1 MLKKRK
7 FLSILLVLSLL
18 CSLCAPGALA
28 VEPTEKQ
35 IKIVIDL
42 RTYTGAVSGQF
53 KIAGNTYEI
62 KAGELNEYI
71 VNEKFQTE
79 GGGGYTSIGTSTVT
93 LDDFSPSGYK
103 GWTVSGTASNGEL
116 NQYLHEHEDTGKY
129 VLSYSNKEE
138 KTFITIQGNKLSFKM
153 TSMSRILNSD
163 YGLGGGSTIILA
175 PAPAESTYS
184 ATVSVAQ
191 EGRGTAE
198 ALKGTVAD
206 QYVLAAMGAEGYA
219 FDYWLAEGSSDRI
232 YDNPYT
238 VNLTKNTN
246 FTAYFRER
254 RVPTVENAGHGTA
267 SFSYVNSSNGADQY
281 TLTATPDELYMFDYW
296 SWEGVPTGAE
306 NSAPEEQV
314 LPDEDMPEDGGEAEQ
329 PAESPEPAPSEPETT
344 APPEEDA
351 GEAEPPAESTEPAP
365 DGAEDATG
373 AEAAVP
379 SPAALLRLNAEETP
393 DVEETPNVEETPD
406 VEETPN
412 VEETPAPVENDG
424 LQTINLEELA
434 ESWDATAN
442 PMTVVLAE
450 GMENVTFT
458 AHFKLA
464 EITLGEG
471 AYLRGNS
478 GSRVPTPEDFY
489 SGVGDTLPA
498 GSRGRFHI
506 PLSVPSKIPDGQ
518 LTVTLYGGS
527 LAEGTPLSSN
537 VITKDWETGRT
548 YDVEIP
554 IDPLP
559 YTDKL
564 TVTASIR
571 TTEGSTAT
579 VEKTYEILTEAN
591 EENSAFTYVTSP
603 NVPAGTGG
611 STTEAGPDIRGVS
624 GWTDPETG
632 EAELYFYGKD
642 GVYTWADSGD
652 RDLMSISDGLPAAEG
667 DAAGV
672 LAVGPDGQGGL
683 LVAVS
688 EVGKKIDKV
697 TTPGYPS
704 DAEGVELRG
713 AHFLYRYDGTSWS
726 QVDASCF
733 SDYQKI
739 YNQEA
744 YNLNQPRDPGDAVV
758 ILSDGT
764 VWQNKYHWNGT
775 KWEKNEHEF
784 NSLYRVSDTEI
795 YAGAADGLY
804 QYNGTTWSKVET
816 ADISG
821 SLEVASGNANG
832 ELLLMAGKN
841 NYDPYLWKGSSATEL
856 SLDGLYFNNKNT
868 FHNYLFFGL
877 DQDGIP
883 YALVNGSGEGRKYYA
898 GNGYDGS
905 YVYKWNGEKWVYQ
918 VMADFN
924 DPNEDPNDLSKKIRP
939 DGVTAVSGV
948 IDGVSAMYGE
958 DGAGAIYLSVDDATI
973 TFDAQGGTFKDD
985 SLKTMTAPI
994 LSEVD
999 SSKVPSVAKSGNAFG
1014 GWYYDAACTEGKK
1027 WDANT
1032 ARMPGKDI
1040 TLYAKWTE
1048 RTGPVAPDDP
1058 EMQYHRESA
1067 LDNLEKAFNKYKESD
1082 YSEANWKK
1090 LASTYEQGI
1099 ADINAALPA
1108 EDFIENNIIAAL
1120 NKALAAMQAIPA
1132 DHAGQIEVAV
1142 SMDANTLSLGY
1153 LIKPTL
1159 VTVDDRTPAS
1169 VVITDLL
1176 SENGYDWENTG
1187 SITNSF
1193 YLAGVKPVDQTKA
1206 KIPQYILDHAGS
1218 VNMGD
1223 SSDKTLSEFDYH
1235 NMSGWMYSVDND
1247 FPGVGAS
1254 SWQMSDGEV
1263 MRWQFTV
1270 WGYGADLNADN
1281 SAWGSSSIVDV
1292 GDKGSLTWA
1301 VAELRSEY
1309 DDEVLEANEVYM
1321 DAMEVLTDPEAS
1333 QSKINS
1339 AKTALAKEDFDKQ
1352 PEKPDVPTVD
1362 VKPEANVDKDGNAK
1376 VELTE
1381 KEIET
1386 MIENAVEGEAEIIA
1400 ISPEMD
1406 SEATSLEVTFPKGA
1420 VDAILEETKAS
1431 VSIQSDLGRVL
1442 LSRDV
1447 LTSISKTTEGGA
1459 VTVTVAAGKAENAGG
1474 LLKGQKDVTEEALK
1488 DCSVT
1493 EVTIRSGKEKV
1504 TAFGGKSIT
1513 LYLPVEN
1520 KAFEVGKSYVVYQI
1534 SDDGSVEQLVGKCVK
1549 TGGKRFLEVTTTHL
1563 STFVVLPVEVVDM
1576 PFTDVKEEDW
1586 FYGAVVYAYQ
1596 NSILTGTGETTFSP
1610 NGPMTRSMLVT
1621 ALWRLEGEPE
1631 ASGASGF
1638 PDVKPDAWYA
1648 EAVDWAS
1655 QTGLVSGTGA
1665 GFDPE
1670 GSVTR
1675 EQIASILYRY
1685 AKLKGWDVSKTA
1697 SLQDFADGADTSAWA
1712 TRAMEWAYA
1721 EKLITGKDGNRLDPQ
1736 GQATR
1741 AEVAAILMRLLESK
1755 AEKA

>member
-1 MLKKRK
+1 MKRK
-7 FLSILLVLSLL
+7 ILSLL
-18 CSLCAPGALA
+18 LAVSLLLSLCSPAAMA
-28 VEPTEKQ
+28 ASSVT
-35 IKIVIDL
+35 IVIDL
-42 RTYTGAVSGQF
+42 TNYAGEVSGKLIGKPIEAQ
-53 KIAGNTYEI
+53 KRNEIVISGAGY
-62 KAGELNEYI
+62 
-71 VNEKFQTE
+71 VNETTISLGE
-79 GGGGYTSIGTSTVT
+79 GITCSWQVEGLEQDYLIYDESGHLSAIKLYPSKETKVITVADSKLEVTRTSRLT
-93 LDDFSPSGYK
+93 LK
-103 GWTVSGTASNGEL
+103 GSNGW
-116 NQYLHEHEDTGKY
+116 NGATV
-129 VLSYSNKEE
+129 VLTPVFE
-138 KTFITIQGNKLSFKM
+138 KG
-153 TSMSRILNSD
+153 
-163 YGLGGGSTIILA
+163 
-175 PAPAESTYS
+175 EYS
-184 ATVSVAQ
+184 ATVNVEDA
-191 EGRGTAE
+191 GRGTAE
-198 ALKGTVAD
+198 AFSIGGETYRLS
-206 QYVLAAMGAEGYA
+206 AMGAEDYA
-219 FDYWLAEGSSDRI
+219 FDHWLAGESSDPI
-232 YDNPYT
+232 YENPYT
-238 VNLTKNTN
+238 VTLTADTT
-246 FTAYFRER
+246 FTAYFRKR
-254 RVPTVENAGHGTA
+254 RVPIVNAETDGTA
-267 SFSYVNSSNGADQY
+267 AFTYENSSGGADQY
-281 TLTATPDELYMFDYW
+281 TLTATPDELYVFDYW

-306 NSAPEEQV
+306 NSAPEEQA
-314 LPDEDMPEDGGEAEQ
+314 LPDEDMPEDGGEAEP

-344 APPEEDA
+344 APPEEAADGTETPPDETGA
-351 GEAEPPAESTEPAP
+351 PTEEPAPAEPAP

-373 AEAAVP
+373 AEAAAP
-379 SPAALLRLNAEETP
+379 SPVALLRLNAEETP
-393 DVEETPNVEETPD
+393 DVEETPG
-406 VEETPN
+406 
-412 VEETPAPVENDG
+412 VEETPAPVENNG
-424 LQTINLEELA
+424 LQTINLEELTQ
-434 ESWDATAN
+434 EWDKTAN
-442 PMTVVLAE
+442 PMTVALAE

-464 EITLGEG
+464 EVTLGEG
-471 AYLRGNS
+471 AYLEGS
-478 GSRVPTPEDFY
+478 GSWESIVSPSFAEEE
-489 SGVGDTLPA
+489 GDTLPA
-498 GSRGRFHI
+498 GSRARLYL
-506 PLSVPSKIPDGQ
+506 PLSVSAAIPDGQ
-518 LTVTLYGGS
+518 LTVTIYEGGS
-527 LAEGTPLSSN
+527 AEGTPLSSN
-537 VITKDWETGRT
+537 VKTQDWEAGKT
-548 YDVEIP
+548 YRIWLP

-564 TVTASIR
+564 TVTALIR
-571 TTEGSTAT
+571 TTVGNTET
-579 VEKTYEILTEAN
+579 VEKTYDISTEAN
-591 EENSAFTYVTSP
+591 EKNSAFTYVTSP

-652 RDLMSISDGLPAAEG
+652 RDLMSISDGLPTITG

-683 LVAVS
+683 LAAVS
-688 EVGKKIDKV
+688 EVGKEIDKV

-704 DAEGVELRG
+704 DAEGVSLRG

-758 ILSDGT
+758 ILSGGT

-804 QYNGTTWSKVET
+804 QYNGTAWNKVET
-816 ADISG
+816 ANISG
-821 SLEVASGNANG
+821 SLEVASGNADG
-832 ELLLMAGKN
+832 KLLLMAGKN
-841 NYDPYLWKGSSATEL
+841 NYDPYLWDGSSATKL
-856 SLDGLYFNNKNT
+856 SLDGLYFNSKNT

-883 YALVNGSGEGRKYYA
+883 YALVNGSGEGRNYIA
-898 GNGYDGS
+898 VNGYDGS
-905 YVYKWNGEKWVYQ
+905 YVYKWDGKKWVYQ

-939 DGVTAVSGV
+939 DGVTALSGV

-1032 ARMPGKDI
+1032 ARMPGKGI
-1040 TLYAKWTE
+1040 MLYAKWTE

-1067 LDNLEKAFNKYKESD
+1067 LDNLEKAFNKYKKSD

-1090 LASTYEQGI
+1090 LVAAYEQGI

-1132 DHAGQIEVAV
+1132 DHAGRIKVAV

-1193 YLAGVKPVDQTKA
+1193 YLAGVKPVNQTKA

-1254 SWQMSDGEV
+1254 NWQMSDGEV

-1281 SAWGSSSIVDV
+1281 TAWGSSSIVNV

-1362 VKPEANVDKDGNAK
+1362 VKPGANVDKDGNAK

-1459 VTVTVAAGKAENAGG
+1459 VTVTVAVGKAENAGG

-1563 STFVVLPVEVVDM
+1563 STFVALPVEVVDM

-1610 NGPMTRSMLVT
+1610 NGTMTRSMLVT

>member
-1 MLKKRK
+1 MKKK
-7 FLSILLVLSLL
+7 ILSLL
-18 CSLCAPGALA
+18 LAVSLLLSLCSPAAMA
-28 VEPTEKQ
+28 VSSVT
-35 IKIVIDL
+35 IVIDL
-42 RTYTGAVSGQF
+42 TNYAGEVSGKLIGKPIEAQ
-53 KIAGNTYEI
+53 KRNEIVISGTGYVLATTISLGEDITCSWNVKGLDSGYLTYDENSHLSAI
-62 KAGELNEYI
+62 KL
-71 VNEKFQTE
+71 
-79 GGGGYTSIGTSTVT
+79 
-93 LDDFSPSGYK
+93 SPSGTQNVITVVDSKLEVTRTSRVTLMGSRGWNGATVVLTPVFKK
-103 GWTVSGTASNGEL
+103 GE
-116 NQYLHEHEDTGKY
+116 
-129 VLSYSNKEE
+129 
-138 KTFITIQGNKLSFKM
+138 
-153 TSMSRILNSD
+153 
-163 YGLGGGSTIILA
+163 
-175 PAPAESTYS
+175 YS
-184 ATVSVAQ
+184 ATVNVKDA
-191 EGRGTAE
+191 GKGTAGAFSIGGE
-198 ALKGTVAD
+198 T
-206 QYVLAAMGAEGYA
+206 YRLAAMGADGYA
-219 FDYWLAEGSSDRI
+219 FDYWLAGESSSPI
-232 YDNPYT
+232 YENPYT
-238 VNLTKNTN
+238 VTLTENTN

-254 RVPTVENAGHGTA
+254 RVPTVNAETNGTA
-267 SFSYVNSSNGADQY
+267 AFTYENSSGGADQY
-281 TLTATPDELYMFDYW
+281 TLTATPDELYVFDYW

-306 NSAPEEQV
+306 NSAPEEQA
-314 LPDEDMPEDGGEAEQ
+314 LPDEDMPEDGGEA
-329 PAESPEPAPSEPETT
+329 EPAPSEPETT
-344 APPEEDA
+344 APPEEAADGTETPPDETGA
-351 GEAEPPAESTEPAP
+351 PTEEPAPAEPAP

-373 AEAAVP
+373 AEAAAP
-379 SPAALLRLNAEETP
+379 SPVALLRLNAEETP
-393 DVEETPNVEETPD
+393 
-406 VEETPN
+406 
-412 VEETPAPVENDG
+412 APVENNG
-424 LQTINLEELA
+424 LQTINLEELTQ
-434 ESWDATAN
+434 EWDKTAN
-442 PMTVVLAE
+442 PMTVALAE

-464 EITLGEG
+464 EVTLGEG
-471 AYLRGNS
+471 AYLEGS
-478 GSRVPTPEDFY
+478 GSSESIVSPSFAEEE
-489 SGVGDTLPA
+489 GDTLPA
-498 GSRGRFHI
+498 GSRARLYL
-506 PLSVPSKIPDGQ
+506 PLSVSAAIPDGQ
-518 LTVTLYGGS
+518 LTVTIYEGGS
-527 LAEGTPLSSN
+527 AEGTLLSSN
-537 VITKDWETGRT
+537 VKTRDWEAGKT
-548 YDVEIP
+548 YRIWLP

-564 TVTASIR
+564 TVTALIR
-571 TTEGSTAT
+571 TTVGNTET
-579 VEKTYEILTEAN
+579 VEKTYDISTEAN
-591 EENSAFTYVTSP
+591 EKNSAFTYVTSP

-652 RDLMSISDGLPAAEG
+652 RDLMSISDGLPTITG

-683 LVAVS
+683 LAAVS

-704 DAEGVELRG
+704 DAEGVILRG

-744 YNLNQPRDPGDAVV
+744 YDLNQPRDPGDAVV
-758 ILSDGT
+758 ILSGGT

-804 QYNGTTWSKVET
+804 QYNGTTWNKVET
-816 ADISG
+816 ANISG
-821 SLEVASGNANG
+821 SLEVASGNADG
-832 ELLLMAGKN
+832 KLLLMAGKN
-841 NYDPYLWKGSSATEL
+841 NYDPYLWDGSSATKL
-856 SLDGLYFNNKNT
+856 SLEGLHLNNANSAQSR
-868 FHNYLFFGL
+868 FFGL

-883 YALVNGSGEGRKYYA
+883 YALVNGSGEGRNYLA

-939 DGVTAVSGV
+939 DGVTALSGV

-1082 YSEANWKK
+1082 YSEENWKK
-1090 LASTYEQGI
+1090 LVAAYEQGI

-1132 DHAGQIEVAV
+1132 DHAGRIEVAV

-1176 SENGYDWENTG
+1176 RENGYDWENTG

-1193 YLAGVKPVDQTKA
+1193 YLAGVKPVNQTKA

-1281 SAWGSSSIVDV
+1281 SAWGSSSIVNV

-1400 ISPEMD
+1400 ISPKMD

-1447 LTSISKTTEGGA
+1447 LTSISETTEGGA

-1549 TGGKRFLEVTTTHL
+1549 TGGKRFLELTTTHL
-1563 STFVVLPVEVVDM
+1563 STFVALPVEVVDM

-1596 NSILTGTGETTFSP
+1596 NGILTGTGETTFSP

-1655 QTGLVSGTGA
+1655 QTGIVSGTGA

>member
-1 MLKKRK
+1 MKKK
-7 FLSILLVLSLL
+7 ILSLL
-18 CSLCAPGALA
+18 LAVSLLLSLCSPAAMA
-28 VEPTEKQ
+28 ASSVT
-35 IKIVIDL
+35 IVIDL
-42 RTYTGAVSGQF
+42 TNYAGEVSGKLIGKPIEAQ
-53 KIAGNTYEI
+53 KRNEIVISGTGYVLATTISLGEDITCSWNVEGLDSGYLTYDKNSHLSAI
-62 KAGELNEYI
+62 KL
-71 VNEKFQTE
+71 
-79 GGGGYTSIGTSTVT
+79 
-93 LDDFSPSGYK
+93 SPSGTKNVITVVDSKLEVTRTSRSTLMGSRGWNGATVVLTPVFEK
-103 GWTVSGTASNGEL
+103 GE
-116 NQYLHEHEDTGKY
+116 
-129 VLSYSNKEE
+129 
-138 KTFITIQGNKLSFKM
+138 
-153 TSMSRILNSD
+153 
-163 YGLGGGSTIILA
+163 
-175 PAPAESTYS
+175 YS
-184 ATVSVAQ
+184 ATVNVKDA
-191 EGRGTAE
+191 GKGTAGAFSIGGE
-198 ALKGTVAD
+198 T
-206 QYVLAAMGAEGYA
+206 YRLAAMGADGYA
-219 FDYWLAEGSSDRI
+219 FDHWLAGESSDPI
-232 YDNPYT
+232 YENPYT
-238 VNLTKNTN
+238 VTLTADTT
-246 FTAYFRER
+246 FTAYFRKR
-254 RVPTVENAGHGTA
+254 RVPTVNAETNGTA
-267 SFSYVNSSNGADQY
+267 AFTYENSSGGADQY
-281 TLTATPDELYMFDYW
+281 TLTATPDELYVFDYW

-306 NSAPEEQV
+306 NSAPEEQA
-314 LPDEDMPEDGGEAEQ
+314 LPDEDMPEDGGEA
-329 PAESPEPAPSEPETT
+329 EPAPSEPETT
-344 APPEEDA
+344 APPEEAADGTETPPDETGA
-351 GEAEPPAESTEPAP
+351 PTEEPAPAEPAP

-373 AEAAVP
+373 AEAAAP
-379 SPAALLRLNAEETP
+379 SPVALLRLNAEETP
-393 DVEETPNVEETPD
+393 DVEETPG
-406 VEETPN
+406 
-412 VEETPAPVENDG
+412 VEETPAPVENNG
-424 LQTINLEELA
+424 LQTINLEELTQ
-434 ESWDATAN
+434 EWDKTAN
-442 PMTVVLAE
+442 PMTVALAE

-458 AHFKLA
+458 AHLKLA
-464 EITLGEG
+464 EVTLGEG
-471 AYLRGNS
+471 AYLEGS
-478 GSRVPTPEDFY
+478 GSWESIVSPSFAEEE
-489 SGVGDTLPA
+489 GDALPA
-498 GSRGRFHI
+498 GSRARLYL
-506 PLSVPSKIPDGQ
+506 PLSVSAAIPDGQ
-518 LTVTLYGGS
+518 LTVTIYEGGS
-527 LAEGTPLSSN
+527 AEGTLLSSN
-537 VITKDWETGRT
+537 VKTQDWEAGKT
-548 YDVEIP
+548 YCIWLP

-559 YTDKL
+559 YTDRL

-571 TTEGSTAT
+571 TTVGNTET
-579 VEKTYEILTEAN
+579 VEKTYDISTEAN
-591 EENSAFTYVTSP
+591 EKNSAFTYVTSP

-652 RDLMSISDGLPAAEG
+652 RDLMSISDGLPTITG

-683 LVAVS
+683 LAAVS
-688 EVGKKIDKV
+688 EVGKEIDKV

-704 DAEGVELRG
+704 DAEGVILRG

-758 ILSDGT
+758 ILSGGT

-804 QYNGTTWSKVET
+804 QYNGTTWNKVET
-816 ADISG
+816 ANISG
-821 SLEVASGNANG
+821 SLEVASGNADG
-832 ELLLMAGKN
+832 KLLLMAGKN
-841 NYDPYLWKGSSATEL
+841 NYDPYLWDGSSATKL
-856 SLDGLYFNNKNT
+856 SLEGLHLNNANSAQSR
-868 FHNYLFFGL
+868 FFGL

-883 YALVNGSGEGRKYYA
+883 YALVNGSGEGRNYLA
-898 GNGYDGS
+898 VNGYNGS
-905 YVYKWNGEKWVYQ
+905 YVYKWDGKKWVYQ

-939 DGVTAVSGV
+939 DGVTALSGV

-1090 LASTYEQGI
+1090 LVAAYEQGI

-1132 DHAGQIEVAV
+1132 DHAGRIKVAV

-1176 SENGYDWENTG
+1176 RENGYDWENTG

-1193 YLAGVKPVDQTKA
+1193 YLAGVKPVNQTKA

-1281 SAWGSSSIVDV
+1281 SAWGSSSIVNV

-1362 VKPEANVDKDGNAK
+1362 VKPGANVDKDGNAK

-1386 MIENAVEGEAEIIA
+1386 MIKNAVEGEAEIIA

-1447 LTSISKTTEGGA
+1447 LTSISETTEGGA

-1549 TGGKRFLEVTTTHL
+1549 TGGKRFLELTTTHL
-1563 STFVVLPVEVVDM
+1563 STFVALPVEVVDM

-1596 NSILTGTGETTFSP
+1596 NGILTGTGETTFSP

>member
-1 MLKKRK
+1 MKKK
-7 FLSILLVLSLL
+7 ILSLL
-18 CSLCAPGALA
+18 LAVSLLLSLCSPAAMA
-28 VEPTEKQ
+28 VSSVT
-35 IKIVIDL
+35 IVIDL
-42 RTYTGAVSGQF
+42 TNYAGEVSGKLIGKPIEAQ
-53 KIAGNTYEI
+53 KRNEIVISGTGYVLATTISLGEDITCSWNVEGLDSGYLTYDENSHLSAI
-62 KAGELNEYI
+62 KL
-71 VNEKFQTE
+71 
-79 GGGGYTSIGTSTVT
+79 
-93 LDDFSPSGYK
+93 SPSGTKNVITVVDSKLEVTRTSRSTLMGSRGWNGATVVLTPVFEK
-103 GWTVSGTASNGEL
+103 GE
-116 NQYLHEHEDTGKY
+116 
-129 VLSYSNKEE
+129 
-138 KTFITIQGNKLSFKM
+138 
-153 TSMSRILNSD
+153 
-163 YGLGGGSTIILA
+163 
-175 PAPAESTYS
+175 YS
-184 ATVSVAQ
+184 ATVNVKDA
-191 EGRGTAE
+191 GKGTAGAFSIGGE
-198 ALKGTVAD
+198 T
-206 QYVLAAMGAEGYA
+206 YRLAAMGADGYA
-219 FDYWLAEGSSDRI
+219 FDYWLAGESSSPI
-232 YDNPYT
+232 YENPYT
-238 VNLTKNTN
+238 VTLTENTN

-254 RVPTVENAGHGTA
+254 RVPTVNAETNGTA
-267 SFSYVNSSNGADQY
+267 AFTYENSSGGADQY
-281 TLTATPDELYMFDYW
+281 TLTATPDELYVFDYW

-306 NSAPEEQV
+306 NSAPEEQA
-314 LPDEDMPEDGGEAEQ
+314 LPDEDMPEDGGEA
-329 PAESPEPAPSEPETT
+329 EPAPSEPETT
-344 APPEEDA
+344 APPEEAADGTETPPDETGA
-351 GEAEPPAESTEPAP
+351 PTEEPAPAEPAP

-373 AEAAVP
+373 AEAAAP
-379 SPAALLRLNAEETP
+379 SPVALLRLNAEETP
-393 DVEETPNVEETPD
+393 
-406 VEETPN
+406 
-412 VEETPAPVENDG
+412 APVENNG
-424 LQTINLEELA
+424 LQTINLEELTQ
-434 ESWDATAN
+434 EWDKTAN
-442 PMTVVLAE
+442 PMTVALAE

-464 EITLGEG
+464 EVTLGEG
-471 AYLRGNS
+471 AYLEGS
-478 GSRVPTPEDFY
+478 GSSESIVSPSFAEEE
-489 SGVGDTLPA
+489 GDTLPA
-498 GSRGRFHI
+498 GSRARLYL
-506 PLSVPSKIPDGQ
+506 PLSVSAAIPDGQ
-518 LTVTLYGGS
+518 LTVTIYEGGS
-527 LAEGTPLSSN
+527 AEGTLLSSN
-537 VITKDWETGRT
+537 VKTRDWEAGKT
-548 YDVEIP
+548 YRIWLP

-564 TVTASIR
+564 TVTALIR
-571 TTEGSTAT
+571 TTVGNTET
-579 VEKTYEILTEAN
+579 VEKTYDISTEAN
-591 EENSAFTYVTSP
+591 EKNSAFTYVTSP

-652 RDLMSISDGLPAAEG
+652 RDLMSISDGLPTITG

-683 LVAVS
+683 LAAVS
-688 EVGKKIDKV
+688 EVGKEIDKV

-704 DAEGVELRG
+704 DAEGVILRG

-758 ILSDGT
+758 ILSGGT

-775 KWEKNEHEF
+775 KWERNEHEF

-804 QYNGTTWSKVET
+804 QYNGTTWNKVET
-816 ADISG
+816 ANISG
-821 SLEVASGNANG
+821 SLEVASGNAG
-832 ELLLMAGKN
+832 GDLLLMAGKN
-841 NYDPYLWKGSSATEL
+841 NYDPYLWDGSSATKL
-856 SLDGLYFNNKNT
+856 SLEGLHLNNANSGRSR
-868 FHNYLFFGL
+868 FFGL
-877 DQDGIP
+877 DQDGTP
-883 YALVNGSGEGRKYYA
+883 YALVNGSGEGRNYLA
-898 GNGYDGS
+898 VNGYNGS
-905 YVYKWNGEKWVYQ
+905 YVYKWDGKKWVYQ

-924 DPNEDPNDLSKKIRP
+924 DPNEDPNDLSTKIRP
-939 DGVTAVSGV
+939 DGVTAMSGV

-958 DGAGAIYLSVDDATI
+958 DGAGAIYISVDDATI

-1090 LASTYEQGI
+1090 LVSTYEQGI

-1176 SENGYDWENTG
+1176 RENGYDWENTG

-1193 YLAGVKPVDQTKA
+1193 YLAGVKPVNQTKA

-1254 SWQMSDGEV
+1254 NWQMSDGEV

-1281 SAWGSSSIVDV
+1281 TAWGSSSIVNV

-1362 VKPEANVDKDGNAK
+1362 VKPGANVDKDGNAK

-1386 MIENAVEGEAEIIA
+1386 MIKNAVEGEAEIIA

-1549 TGGKRFLEVTTTHL
+1549 TGGKRFLEVATTHL
-1563 STFVVLPVEVVDM
+1563 STFVALPVEVVDM

-1610 NGPMTRSMLVT
+1610 NGTMTRSMLVT

-1712 TRAMEWAYA
+1712 TRAMGWAYA

-1741 AEVAAILMRLLESK
+1741 AEVATILMRLLESK

>member
-1 MLKKRK
+1 M
-7 FLSILLVLSLL
+7 
-18 CSLCAPGALA
+18 
-28 VEPTEKQ
+28 
-35 IKIVIDL
+35 
-42 RTYTGAVSGQF
+42 
-53 KIAGNTYEI
+53 
-62 KAGELNEYI
+62 
-71 VNEKFQTE
+71 
-79 GGGGYTSIGTSTVT
+79 
-93 LDDFSPSGYK
+93 
-103 GWTVSGTASNGEL
+103 
-116 NQYLHEHEDTGKY
+116 
-129 VLSYSNKEE
+129 
-138 KTFITIQGNKLSFKM
+138 
-153 TSMSRILNSD
+153 
-163 YGLGGGSTIILA
+163 
-175 PAPAESTYS
+175 
-184 ATVSVAQ
+184 
-191 EGRGTAE
+191 
-198 ALKGTVAD
+198 
-206 QYVLAAMGAEGYA
+206 
-219 FDYWLAEGSSDRI
+219 
-232 YDNPYT
+232 
-238 VNLTKNTN
+238 
-246 FTAYFRER
+246 
-254 RVPTVENAGHGTA
+254 
-267 SFSYVNSSNGADQY
+267 
-281 TLTATPDELYMFDYW
+281 
-296 SWEGVPTGAE
+296 
-306 NSAPEEQV
+306 
-314 LPDEDMPEDGGEAEQ
+314 
-329 PAESPEPAPSEPETT
+329 
-344 APPEEDA
+344 
-351 GEAEPPAESTEPAP
+351 
-365 DGAEDATG
+365 
-373 AEAAVP
+373 
-379 SPAALLRLNAEETP
+379 
-393 DVEETPNVEETPD
+393 EETPNVEETPD
-406 VEETPN
+406 VEETP
-412 VEETPAPVENDG
+412 APVENND
-424 LQTINLEELA
+424 LQAINLEELTRD
-434 ESWDATAN
+434 WDETAN
-442 PMTVVLAE
+442 PMTVALAE
-450 GMENVTFT
+450 GMESVTFT

-464 EITLGEG
+464 EVTLGEG
-471 AYLRGNS
+471 AYLKGS
-478 GSRVPTPEDFY
+478 GS
-489 SGVGDTLPA
+489 SGITVNPSFAEKEGDTLPA
-498 GSRGRFHI
+498 GSRAQLYL

-527 LAEGTPLSSN
+527 LAEGAPLSSN
-537 VITKDWETGRT
+537 VITQDWEAGKT
-548 YDVEIP
+548 YCIRLP

-564 TVTASIR
+564 TVTASVR
-571 TTEGSTAT
+571 TNAGTTET
-579 VEKTYEILTEAN
+579 VEKTYEISTEAN
-591 EENSAFTYVTSP
+591 EANSAFTYVTSP
-603 NVPAGTGG
+603 NVPAGTEG

-683 LVAVS
+683 LAAVS
-688 EVGKKIDKV
+688 EVGKEIDKV
-697 TTPGYPS
+697 TSPGYVSAP
-704 DAEGVELRG
+704 EGTQVRG
-713 AHFLYRYDGTSWS
+713 GHFLYRYNGTSWS
-726 QVDASCF
+726 QVEDSCF
-733 SDYQKI
+733 SDYQKNSSGPDYSI
-739 YNQEA
+739 PRLYNEA
-744 YNLNQPRDPGDAVV
+744 LV

-764 VWQNKYHWNGT
+764 VWQYRGHWDGMQWIENDV
-775 KWEKNEHEF
+775 EF
-784 NSLYRVSDTEI
+784 NSFYRVSDTEI
-795 YAGAADGLY
+795 YAGSDEGLY
-804 QYNGTTWSKVET
+804 QYNGTAWSKVET
-816 ADISG
+816 AGISG
-821 SLEVASGNANG
+821 SLEVASGNAG
-832 ELLLMAGKN
+832 GDLLLMAGKN
-841 NYDPYLWKGSSATEL
+841 NYDPYLWDGSSATKL
-856 SLDGLYFNNKNT
+856 SLEGLHLNNANSGRSR
-868 FHNYLFFGL
+868 FFGL
-877 DQDGIP
+877 DQDGTP
-883 YALVNGSGEGRKYYA
+883 YALVNGSGEGRNYLA
-898 GNGYDGS
+898 VNGYNGS
-905 YVYKWNGEKWVYQ
+905 YVYKWDGKKWVYQ

-924 DPNEDPNDLSKKIRP
+924 DPNEDPNDLSTKIRP
-939 DGVTAVSGV
+939 DGVTAMSGV

-1090 LASTYEQGI
+1090 LVVAYEQGI

-1549 TGGKRFLEVTTTHL
+1549 TGGKRFLELTTTHL
-1563 STFVVLPVEVVDM
+1563 STFVALPVEVVDM

-1596 NSILTGTGETTFSP
+1596 NGILTGTGETTFSP

>member
-379 SPAALLRLNAEETP
+379 SPAALLRLNA
-393 DVEETPNVEETPD
+393 EETPD

-883 YALVNGSGEGRKYYA
+883 YALVNGSGEGRNYLA

-939 DGVTAVSGV
+939 DGVTALSGV

-1090 LASTYEQGI
+1090 LVAAYEQGI

-1132 DHAGQIEVAV
+1132 DHAGRIEVAV

-1176 SENGYDWENTG
+1176 RENGYDWENTG

-1193 YLAGVKPVDQTKA
+1193 YLAGVKPVNQTKA

-1281 SAWGSSSIVDV
+1281 SAWGSSSIVNV

-1400 ISPEMD
+1400 ISPKMD

-1447 LTSISKTTEGGA
+1447 LTSISETTEGGA

-1549 TGGKRFLEVTTTHL
+1549 TGGKRFLELTTTHL
-1563 STFVVLPVEVVDM
+1563 STFVALPVEVVDM

-1596 NSILTGTGETTFSP
+1596 NGILTGTGETTFSP

>member
-1 MLKKRK
+1 MKKK
-7 FLSILLVLSLL
+7 ILSLL
-18 CSLCAPGALA
+18 LAVSLLLSLCSPAAMA
-28 VEPTEKQ
+28 VSSVT
-35 IKIVIDL
+35 IVIDL
-42 RTYTGAVSGQF
+42 TNYAGEVSGKLIGKPIEAQ
-53 KIAGNTYEI
+53 KRNEIVISGTGYVLATTISLGEDITCSWNVEGLDSGYLTYDKNSHLSAI
-62 KAGELNEYI
+62 KL
-71 VNEKFQTE
+71 
-79 GGGGYTSIGTSTVT
+79 
-93 LDDFSPSGYK
+93 SPSGTKNVITVVDSKLEVTRTSRSTLMGSRGWNGATVVLTPVFEK
-103 GWTVSGTASNGEL
+103 GE
-116 NQYLHEHEDTGKY
+116 
-129 VLSYSNKEE
+129 
-138 KTFITIQGNKLSFKM
+138 
-153 TSMSRILNSD
+153 
-163 YGLGGGSTIILA
+163 
-175 PAPAESTYS
+175 YS
-184 ATVSVAQ
+184 ATVNVKDA
-191 EGRGTAE
+191 GKGTAGAFSIGGE
-198 ALKGTVAD
+198 T
-206 QYVLAAMGAEGYA
+206 YRLAAMGADGYA
-219 FDYWLAEGSSDRI
+219 FDHWLAGESSDPI
-232 YDNPYT
+232 YENPYT
-238 VNLTKNTN
+238 VTLTADTT
-246 FTAYFRER
+246 FTAYFRKR
-254 RVPTVENAGHGTA
+254 RVPTVNAETNGTA
-267 SFSYVNSSNGADQY
+267 AFTYENSSGGADQY
-281 TLTATPDELYMFDYW
+281 TLTATPDELYVFDYW

-306 NSAPEEQV
+306 NSAPEEQA
-314 LPDEDMPEDGGEAEQ
+314 LPDEDMPEDGGEA
-329 PAESPEPAPSEPETT
+329 EPAPSEPETT
-344 APPEEDA
+344 APPEEAADGTETPPDETGA
-351 GEAEPPAESTEPAP
+351 PTEEPAPAEPAP

-373 AEAAVP
+373 AEAAAP
-379 SPAALLRLNAEETP
+379 SPVALLRLNAEETP
-393 DVEETPNVEETPD
+393 DVEETPG
-406 VEETPN
+406 
-412 VEETPAPVENDG
+412 VEETPAPVENNG
-424 LQTINLEELA
+424 LQTINLEELTQ
-434 ESWDATAN
+434 EWDKTAN
-442 PMTVVLAE
+442 PMTVALAE

-458 AHFKLA
+458 AHLKLA
-464 EITLGEG
+464 EVTLGEG
-471 AYLRGNS
+471 AYLEGS
-478 GSRVPTPEDFY
+478 GSWESIVSPSFAEEE
-489 SGVGDTLPA
+489 GDALPA
-498 GSRGRFHI
+498 GSRARLYL
-506 PLSVPSKIPDGQ
+506 PLSVSAAIPDGQ
-518 LTVTLYGGS
+518 LTVTIYEGGS
-527 LAEGTPLSSN
+527 AEGTLLSSN
-537 VITKDWETGRT
+537 VKTRDWEAGKT
-548 YDVEIP
+548 YRIWLP

-564 TVTASIR
+564 TVTALIR
-571 TTEGSTAT
+571 TTVGNTET
-579 VEKTYEILTEAN
+579 VEKTYDISTEAN
-591 EENSAFTYVTSP
+591 EKNSAFTYVTSP

-652 RDLMSISDGLPAAEG
+652 RDLMSISDGLPTITG

-683 LVAVS
+683 LAAVS
-688 EVGKKIDKV
+688 EVGKEIDKV

-704 DAEGVELRG
+704 DAEGVILRG

-758 ILSDGT
+758 ILSGGT

-804 QYNGTTWSKVET
+804 QYNGTTWNKVET
-816 ADISG
+816 ANISG
-821 SLEVASGNANG
+821 SLEVASGNADG
-832 ELLLMAGKN
+832 KLLLMAGKN
-841 NYDPYLWKGSSATEL
+841 NYDPYLWDGSSATKL
-856 SLDGLYFNNKNT
+856 SLEGLHLNNANSAQSR
-868 FHNYLFFGL
+868 FFGL

-883 YALVNGSGEGRKYYA
+883 YALVNGSGEGRNYLA

-939 DGVTAVSGV
+939 DGVTALSGV

-1082 YSEANWKK
+1082 YSEENWKK
-1090 LASTYEQGI
+1090 LVAAYEQGI

-1132 DHAGQIEVAV
+1132 DHAGRIEVAV

-1176 SENGYDWENTG
+1176 RENGYDWENTG

-1193 YLAGVKPVDQTKA
+1193 YLAGVKPVNQTKA

-1281 SAWGSSSIVDV
+1281 SAWGSSSIVNV

-1400 ISPEMD
+1400 ISPKMD

-1447 LTSISKTTEGGA
+1447 LTSISETTEGGA

-1549 TGGKRFLEVTTTHL
+1549 TGGKRFLELTTTHL
-1563 STFVVLPVEVVDM
+1563 STFVALPVEVVDM

-1596 NSILTGTGETTFSP
+1596 NGILTGTGETTFSP

-1721 EKLITGKDGNRLDPQ
+1721 EKLITGKDGKCLDPQ
-1736 GQATR
+1736 GQASR

>member
-1 MLKKRK
+1 MKKK
-7 FLSILLVLSLL
+7 ILSLL
-18 CSLCAPGALA
+18 LAVSLLLSLCSPAAMA
-28 VEPTEKQ
+28 VSSVT
-35 IKIVIDL
+35 IVIDL
-42 RTYTGAVSGQF
+42 TNYAGEVSGKLIGKPIEAQ
-53 KIAGNTYEI
+53 KRNEIVISGTGYVLATTISLGEDITCSWNVEGLDSGYLTYDKNSHLSAI
-62 KAGELNEYI
+62 KL
-71 VNEKFQTE
+71 
-79 GGGGYTSIGTSTVT
+79 
-93 LDDFSPSGYK
+93 SPSGTKNVITVVDSKLEVTRTSRSTLMGSRGWNGATVVLTPVFEK
-103 GWTVSGTASNGEL
+103 GE
-116 NQYLHEHEDTGKY
+116 
-129 VLSYSNKEE
+129 
-138 KTFITIQGNKLSFKM
+138 
-153 TSMSRILNSD
+153 
-163 YGLGGGSTIILA
+163 
-175 PAPAESTYS
+175 YS
-184 ATVSVAQ
+184 ATVNVKDA
-191 EGRGTAE
+191 GKGTAGAFSIGGE
-198 ALKGTVAD
+198 T
-206 QYVLAAMGAEGYA
+206 YRLAAMGADGYA
-219 FDYWLAEGSSDRI
+219 FDHWLAGESSDPI
-232 YDNPYT
+232 YENPYT
-238 VNLTKNTN
+238 VTLTADTT
-246 FTAYFRER
+246 FTAYFRKR
-254 RVPTVENAGHGTA
+254 RVPTVNAETNGTA
-267 SFSYVNSSNGADQY
+267 AFTYENSSGGADQY
-281 TLTATPDELYMFDYW
+281 TLTATPDELYVFDYW

-306 NSAPEEQV
+306 NSAPEEQA
-314 LPDEDMPEDGGEAEQ
+314 LPDEDMPEDGGEA
-329 PAESPEPAPSEPETT
+329 EPAPSEPETT
-344 APPEEDA
+344 APPEEAADGTETPPDETGA
-351 GEAEPPAESTEPAP
+351 PTEEPAPAEPAP

-373 AEAAVP
+373 AEAAAP
-379 SPAALLRLNAEETP
+379 SPVALLRLNAEETP
-393 DVEETPNVEETPD
+393 
-406 VEETPN
+406 
-412 VEETPAPVENDG
+412 APVENNG
-424 LQTINLEELA
+424 LQTINLEELTQ
-434 ESWDATAN
+434 EWDKTAN
-442 PMTVVLAE
+442 PMTVALAE

-458 AHFKLA
+458 AHLKLA
-464 EITLGEG
+464 EVTLGEG
-471 AYLRGNS
+471 AYLEGS
-478 GSRVPTPEDFY
+478 GSWESIVSPSFAEEE
-489 SGVGDTLPA
+489 GDALPA
-498 GSRGRFHI
+498 GSRARLYL
-506 PLSVPSKIPDGQ
+506 PLSVSAAIPDGQ
-518 LTVTLYGGS
+518 LTVTIYEGGS
-527 LAEGTPLSSN
+527 AEGTLLSSN
-537 VITKDWETGRT
+537 VKTRDWEAGKT
-548 YDVEIP
+548 YRIWLP

-564 TVTASIR
+564 TVTALIR
-571 TTEGSTAT
+571 TTVGNTET
-579 VEKTYEILTEAN
+579 VEKTYDISTEAN
-591 EENSAFTYVTSP
+591 EKNSAFTYVTSP

-652 RDLMSISDGLPAAEG
+652 RDLMSISDGLPTITG

-683 LVAVS
+683 LAAVS
-688 EVGKKIDKV
+688 EVGKEIDKV

-704 DAEGVELRG
+704 DAEGVILRG

-758 ILSDGT
+758 ILSGGT

-804 QYNGTTWSKVET
+804 QYNGTTWNKVET
-816 ADISG
+816 ANISG
-821 SLEVASGNANG
+821 SLEVASGNADG
-832 ELLLMAGKN
+832 KLLLMAGKN
-841 NYDPYLWKGSSATEL
+841 NYDPYLWDGSSATKL
-856 SLDGLYFNNKNT
+856 SLEGLHLNNANSAQSR
-868 FHNYLFFGL
+868 FFGL

-883 YALVNGSGEGRKYYA
+883 YALVNGSGEGRNYLA
-898 GNGYDGS
+898 VNGYNGS
-905 YVYKWNGEKWVYQ
+905 YVYKWDGKKWVYQ

-924 DPNEDPNDLSKKIRP
+924 DPNEDPNDLSTKIRP
-939 DGVTAVSGV
+939 DGVTAMSGV

-1090 LASTYEQGI
+1090 LVAAYEQGI

-1132 DHAGQIEVAV
+1132 DHAGRIEVAV

-1176 SENGYDWENTG
+1176 RENGYDWENTG

-1193 YLAGVKPVDQTKA
+1193 YLAGVKPVNQTKA

-1281 SAWGSSSIVDV
+1281 SAWGSSSIVNV

-1400 ISPEMD
+1400 ISPKMD

-1447 LTSISKTTEGGA
+1447 LTSISETTEGGA

-1549 TGGKRFLEVTTTHL
+1549 TGGKRFLELTTTHL
-1563 STFVVLPVEVVDM
+1563 STFVALPVEVVDM

-1596 NSILTGTGETTFSP
+1596 NGILTGTGETTFSP

>member
-1 MLKKRK
+1 MKKK
-7 FLSILLVLSLL
+7 ILSLL
-18 CSLCAPGALA
+18 LAVSLLLSLCSPAAMA
-28 VEPTEKQ
+28 ASSVT
-35 IKIVIDL
+35 IVIDL
-42 RTYTGAVSGQF
+42 TNYAGEVSGKLIGKPIEAQ
-53 KIAGNTYEI
+53 KRNEIVISGTGYVLATTISLGEDITCSWNVEGLDSGYLTYDENSHLSAI
-62 KAGELNEYI
+62 KL
-71 VNEKFQTE
+71 
-79 GGGGYTSIGTSTVT
+79 
-93 LDDFSPSGYK
+93 SPSGTKNVITVVDSKLEVTRTSRSTLMGSRGWNGATVVLTPVFEK
-103 GWTVSGTASNGEL
+103 GE
-116 NQYLHEHEDTGKY
+116 
-129 VLSYSNKEE
+129 
-138 KTFITIQGNKLSFKM
+138 
-153 TSMSRILNSD
+153 
-163 YGLGGGSTIILA
+163 
-175 PAPAESTYS
+175 YS
-184 ATVSVAQ
+184 ATVNVKDA
-191 EGRGTAE
+191 GKGTAGAFSIGGE
-198 ALKGTVAD
+198 T
-206 QYVLAAMGAEGYA
+206 YRLAAMGADGYA
-219 FDYWLAEGSSDRI
+219 FDYWLAGESSSPI
-232 YDNPYT
+232 YENPYT
-238 VNLTKNTN
+238 VTLTENTN

-254 RVPTVENAGHGTA
+254 RVPTVNAETNGTA
-267 SFSYVNSSNGADQY
+267 AFTYENSSGGADQY
-281 TLTATPDELYMFDYW
+281 TLTATPDELYVFDYW

-306 NSAPEEQV
+306 NSAPEEQA
-314 LPDEDMPEDGGEAEQ
+314 LPDEDMPEDGGEA
-329 PAESPEPAPSEPETT
+329 EPAPSEPETT
-344 APPEEDA
+344 APPEEAADGTETPPDETGA
-351 GEAEPPAESTEPAP
+351 PTEEPAPAEPAP

-373 AEAAVP
+373 AEAAAP
-379 SPAALLRLNAEETP
+379 SPVALLRLNAEETP
-393 DVEETPNVEETPD
+393 DVEETP
-406 VEETPN
+406 
-412 VEETPAPVENDG
+412 APVENNG
-424 LQTINLEELA
+424 LQTINLEELTQ
-434 ESWDATAN
+434 EWDKTAN
-442 PMTVVLAE
+442 PMTVALAE

-464 EITLGEG
+464 EVTLGEG
-471 AYLRGNS
+471 TYLEGS
-478 GSRVPTPEDFY
+478 GSWESIVSPSFAEEE
-489 SGVGDTLPA
+489 GDTLPA
-498 GSRGRFHI
+498 GSRARLYL
-506 PLSVPSKIPDGQ
+506 PLSVSAAIPDGQ
-518 LTVTLYGGS
+518 LTVTIYEGGS
-527 LAEGTPLSSN
+527 AEGTLLSSN
-537 VITKDWETGRT
+537 VKTQDWEAGKT
-548 YDVEIP
+548 YCIWLP

-564 TVTASIR
+564 TVTASVR
-571 TTEGSTAT
+571 TNAGTTET
-579 VEKTYEILTEAN
+579 VEKTYGISTEAN
-591 EENSAFTYVTSP
+591 EANSAFTYVTSP

-652 RDLMSISDGLPAAEG
+652 RDLMSISDGLPTITG

-683 LVAVS
+683 LAAVS
-688 EVGKKIDKV
+688 EVGKEIDKV

-704 DAEGVELRG
+704 DAEGVILRG

-764 VWQNKYHWNGT
+764 VWQNKYHWDGTQWLENGV
-775 KWEKNEHEF
+775 EF
-784 NSLYRVSDTEI
+784 NSFYRVSDQKI
-795 YAGAADGLY
+795 YAGSDEGLY
-804 QYNGTTWSKVET
+804 QYNGTAWSKVET

-821 SLEVASGNANG
+821 SIEVASGNADG

-841 NYDPYLWKGSSATEL
+841 NYDPYLWDGSSATKL
-856 SLDGLYFNNKNT
+856 SLEGLHLNNANSAQSR
-868 FHNYLFFGL
+868 FFGL

-883 YALVNGSGEGRKYYA
+883 YALVNGSGEGRNYLA

-939 DGVTAVSGV
+939 DGVTALSGV

-1090 LASTYEQGI
+1090 LVVAYEQGI

-1176 SENGYDWENTG
+1176 RENGYDWENTG

-1193 YLAGVKPVDQTKA
+1193 YLAGVKPVNQTKA

-1431 VSIQSDLGRVL
+1431 VSIQSELGRVL

-1493 EVTIRSGKEKV
+1493 KVTIRSGKEKV

-1513 LYLPVEN
+1513 LYLPVGN

-1563 STFVVLPVEVVDM
+1563 STFVALPVEVVDM

-1596 NSILTGTGETTFSP
+1596 NSILTGTDETTFSP

>member
-7 FLSILLVLSLL
+7 LLSILLVLSLL
-18 CSLCAPGALA
+18 CSLCAPTALA

-62 KAGELNEYI
+62 KAGERNEYI
-71 VNEKFQTE
+71 VNEKLQTE

-116 NQYLHEHEDTGKY
+116 NQYLYDHEDTEKY
-129 VLSYSNKEE
+129 VLSYSNTEE

-153 TSMSRILNSD
+153 TSMSRILNSG

-246 FTAYFRER
+246 FTAYFRDR

-314 LPDEDMPEDGGEAEQ
+314 LPDEDMPEDGGEAE
-329 PAESPEPAPSEPETT
+329 PAPSEPETT
-344 APPEEDA
+344 APPEEAADGTETPPDETGA
-351 GEAEPPAESTEPAP
+351 PTEEPAPAEPAP

-373 AEAAVP
+373 AEAAAP
-379 SPAALLRLNAEETP
+379 SPVALLRLNAEETP
-393 DVEETPNVEETPD
+393 DVEETP
-406 VEETPN
+406 
-412 VEETPAPVENDG
+412 APVENNG
-424 LQTINLEELA
+424 LQAINLEELTQD
-434 ESWDATAN
+434 WDKTAN
-442 PMTVVLAE
+442 PMTVALAE

-464 EITLGEG
+464 EVTLGEG
-471 AYLRGNS
+471 AYLEGSAFS
-478 GSRVPTPEDFY
+478 GITVNPSFAGKE
-489 SGVGDTLPA
+489 GDTLPA
-498 GSRGRFHI
+498 GSRARLYL

-527 LAEGTPLSSN
+527 SAEGTPLSSN
-537 VITKDWETGRT
+537 VITQDWETGKT

-559 YTDKL
+559 DTEQL
-564 TVTASIR
+564 TVTAYIR
-571 TTEGSTAT
+571 TAAGTTVTA
-579 VEKTYEILTEAN
+579 VKTYEISTEAS
-591 EENSAFTYVTSP
+591 EKNSAFTYVTSP
-603 NVPAGTGG
+603 NVPIGTGTSAEDG
-611 STTEAGPDIRGVS
+611 GPDVS
-624 GWTDPETG
+624 GVYGALDAETG
-632 EAELYFYGKD
+632 VLELYLYGHD
-642 GVYTWADSGD
+642 GIYTMSTSGAD
-652 RDLMSISDGLPAAEG
+652 DLVDINDGLTLSEFSGP
-667 DAAGV
+667 AGV
-672 LAVGPDGQGGL
+672 VAVGPDGAGGL
-683 LVAVS
+683 LAAV
-688 EVGKKIDKV
+688 EADPIPIDKV
-697 TTPGYPS
+697 TLPGYDTS
-704 DAEGVELRG
+704 GYDGEILGKS
-713 AHFLYRYDGTSWS
+713 FLYRWDGEKWS
-726 QVDASCF
+726 RIEGSCF
-733 SDYQKI
+733 NDYPPDGDGYRFIAPATGK
-739 YNQEA
+739 
-744 YNLNQPRDPGDAVV
+744 NLVLV
-758 ILSDGT
+758 LSATD
-764 VWQNKYHWNGT
+764 VWTDTYHWNGT
-775 KWEKNEHEF
+775 GWTKNEKIF
-784 NSLYRVSDTEI
+784 TKFLRDGDEI
-795 YAGAADGLY
+795 YGKTREEWLKYSGTAWETCTDPTPAVPSTTGLKDVI
-804 QYNGTTWSKVET
+804 GTGQDHT
-816 ADISG
+816 
-821 SLEVASGNANG
+821 GN
-832 ELLLMAGKN
+832 
-841 NYDPYLWKGSSATEL
+841 
-856 SLDGLYFNNKNT
+856 F
-868 FHNYLFFGL
+868 
-877 DQDGIP
+877 
-883 YALVNGSGEGRKYYA
+883 YAFTEGRKYA
-898 GNGYDGS
+898 TGNGYRDS
-905 YVYKWNGEKWVYQ
+905 DVYKWNGEKWVYQ
-918 VMADFN
+918 IVTDFK
-924 DPNEDPNDLSKKIRP
+924 DPDEDPNDLSKKIRP
-939 DGVTAVSGV
+939 AGVEMMTIPAENVTL
-948 IDGVSAMYGE
+948 MCGE
-958 DGAGAIYLSVDDATI
+958 AGAIYLYADNVDI

-999 SSKVPSVAKSGNAFG
+999 TSKVPSVARSGYSFG

-1032 ARMPGKDI
+1032 ARMPGKGI
-1040 TLYAKWTE
+1040 MLYAKWTE

-1067 LDNLEKAFNKYKESD
+1067 LDNLEKAFNKYKKSD

-1090 LASTYEQGI
+1090 LVAAYEQGI

-1132 DHAGQIEVAV
+1132 DHAGRIEVAV

-1193 YLAGVKPVDQTKA
+1193 YLAGVKPVNQTKA

-1254 SWQMSDGEV
+1254 NWQMSDGEV

-1281 SAWGSSSIVDV
+1281 TAWGSSSIVNV

-1362 VKPEANVDKDGNAK
+1362 VKPGANVDKDGNAK

-1549 TGGKRFLEVTTTHL
+1549 TGGKRFLEVATTHL
-1563 STFVVLPVEVVDM
+1563 STFVALPVEVVDM

-1610 NGPMTRSMLVT
+1610 NGTMTRSMLVT

>member
-1 MLKKRK
+1 MKKK
-7 FLSILLVLSLL
+7 ILSLL
-18 CSLCAPGALA
+18 LAVSLLLSLCSPAAMA
-28 VEPTEKQ
+28 ASSVT
-35 IKIVIDL
+35 IVIDL
-42 RTYTGAVSGQF
+42 TNYAGEVSGKLIGKPIEAQ
-53 KIAGNTYEI
+53 KRNEIVISGTGYVLATTISLGEDITCSWNVEGLDSGYLTYDENSHLSAI
-62 KAGELNEYI
+62 KL
-71 VNEKFQTE
+71 
-79 GGGGYTSIGTSTVT
+79 
-93 LDDFSPSGYK
+93 SPSGKKNVITVVDSKLEVTRTSRSTLMGSRGWNGATVVLTPVFEK
-103 GWTVSGTASNGEL
+103 GEYSANVNVKDAGKGTAGAFSIGGE
-116 NQYLHEHEDTGKY
+116 
-129 VLSYSNKEE
+129 
-138 KTFITIQGNKLSFKM
+138 
-153 TSMSRILNSD
+153 
-163 YGLGGGSTIILA
+163 
-175 PAPAESTYS
+175 TY
-184 ATVSVAQ
+184 
-191 EGRGTAE
+191 R
-198 ALKGTVAD
+198 
-206 QYVLAAMGAEGYA
+206 LAAMGADGYA
-219 FDYWLAEGSSDRI
+219 FDYWLAGESSSPI
-232 YDNPYT
+232 YENPYT
-238 VNLTKNTN
+238 VTLTENTN

-254 RVPTVENAGHGTA
+254 RVPTVNAETNGTA
-267 SFSYVNSSNGADQY
+267 AFTYENSSGGADQY
-281 TLTATPDELYMFDYW
+281 TLTATPDELYVFDYW

-306 NSAPEEQV
+306 NSAPEEQA
-314 LPDEDMPEDGGEAEQ
+314 LPDEDMPEDGGEA
-329 PAESPEPAPSEPETT
+329 
-344 APPEEDA
+344 
-351 GEAEPPAESTEPAP
+351 EPAP

-373 AEAAVP
+373 AEAAAP

-393 DVEETPNVEETPD
+393 DVEETPG

-412 VEETPAPVENDG
+412 VEETPSVEESPAPVENNG
-424 LQTINLEELA
+424 LQTINLEELTQ
-434 ESWDATAN
+434 EWDKTAN
-442 PMTVVLAE
+442 PMTVALAE

-464 EITLGEG
+464 EVTLGEG
-471 AYLRGNS
+471 AYLEGS
-478 GSRVPTPEDFY
+478 GSWESIVSPSFAEEE
-489 SGVGDTLPA
+489 GDTLPA
-498 GSRGRFHI
+498 GSRARLYL
-506 PLSVPSKIPDGQ
+506 PLSVSAAIPDGQ
-518 LTVTLYGGS
+518 LTVTIYEGGS
-527 LAEGTPLSSN
+527 AEGTPLSSN
-537 VITKDWETGRT
+537 VKTQDWEAGKT
-548 YDVEIP
+548 YRIWLP

-564 TVTASIR
+564 TVTALIR
-571 TTEGSTAT
+571 TTVGNTET
-579 VEKTYEILTEAN
+579 VEKTYDISTEAN
-591 EENSAFTYVTSP
+591 EKNSAFTYVTSP

-652 RDLMSISDGLPAAEG
+652 RDLMSISDGLPTITG

-683 LVAVS
+683 LAAVS
-688 EVGKKIDKV
+688 EVGKEIDKV

-704 DAEGVELRG
+704 DAEGVSLRG

-758 ILSDGT
+758 ILSGGT

-804 QYNGTTWSKVET
+804 QYNGTAWNKVET
-816 ADISG
+816 ANISG
-821 SLEVASGNANG
+821 SLEVASGNADG
-832 ELLLMAGKN
+832 KLLLMAGKN
-841 NYDPYLWKGSSATEL
+841 NYDPYLWDGSSATKL
-856 SLDGLYFNNKNT
+856 SLDGLYFNSKNT

-883 YALVNGSGEGRKYYA
+883 YALVNGSGEGRNYIA
-898 GNGYDGS
+898 VNGYDGS
-905 YVYKWNGEKWVYQ
+905 YVYKWDGKKWVYQ

-939 DGVTAVSGV
+939 DGVTALSGV

-1032 ARMPGKDI
+1032 ARMPGKGI
-1040 TLYAKWTE
+1040 MLYAKWTE

-1067 LDNLEKAFNKYKESD
+1067 LDNLEKAFNKYKKSD

-1090 LASTYEQGI
+1090 LVAAYEQGI

-1132 DHAGQIEVAV
+1132 DHAGRIKVAV

-1193 YLAGVKPVDQTKA
+1193 YLAGVKPVNQTKA

-1254 SWQMSDGEV
+1254 NWQMSDGEV

-1281 SAWGSSSIVDV
+1281 TAWGSSSIVNV

-1362 VKPEANVDKDGNAK
+1362 VKPGANVDKDGNAK

-1386 MIENAVEGEAEIIA
+1386 MIKNAVEGEAEIIA

-1459 VTVTVAAGKAENAGG
+1459 VTVTVAVGKAENAGG

-1549 TGGKRFLEVTTTHL
+1549 TGGKRFLEVATTHL
-1563 STFVVLPVEVVDM
+1563 STFVALPVEVVDM

-1610 NGPMTRSMLVT
+1610 NGTMTRSMLVT

-1741 AEVAAILMRLLESK
+1741 AEVATILMRLLESK

>member
-1 MLKKRK
+1 MGSRGWNGATV
-7 FLSILLVLSLL
+7 VLT
-18 CSLCAPGALA
+18 P
-28 VEPTEKQ
+28 VFEK
-35 IKIVIDL
+35 
-42 RTYTGAVSGQF
+42 
-53 KIAGNTYEI
+53 
-62 KAGELNEYI
+62 GE
-71 VNEKFQTE
+71 
-79 GGGGYTSIGTSTVT
+79 
-93 LDDFSPSGYK
+93 
-103 GWTVSGTASNGEL
+103 
-116 NQYLHEHEDTGKY
+116 
-129 VLSYSNKEE
+129 
-138 KTFITIQGNKLSFKM
+138 
-153 TSMSRILNSD
+153 
-163 YGLGGGSTIILA
+163 
-175 PAPAESTYS
+175 YS
-184 ATVSVAQ
+184 ATVNVKDA
-191 EGRGTAE
+191 GKGTAGAFSIGGE
-198 ALKGTVAD
+198 T
-206 QYVLAAMGAEGYA
+206 YRLAAMGADGYA
-219 FDYWLAEGSSDRI
+219 FDHWLAGESSDPI
-232 YDNPYT
+232 YENPYT
-238 VNLTKNTN
+238 VTLTADTT
-246 FTAYFRER
+246 FTAYFRKR
-254 RVPTVENAGHGTA
+254 RVPTVNAETNGTA
-267 SFSYVNSSNGADQY
+267 AFTYENSSGGADQY
-281 TLTATPDELYMFDYW
+281 TLTATPDELYVFDYW

-306 NSAPEEQV
+306 NSAPEEQA
-314 LPDEDMPEDGGEAEQ
+314 LPDEDMPEDGGEA
-329 PAESPEPAPSEPETT
+329 EPAPSEPETT
-344 APPEEDA
+344 APPEEAADGTETPPDETGA
-351 GEAEPPAESTEPAP
+351 PTEEPAPAEPAP

-373 AEAAVP
+373 AEAAAP
-379 SPAALLRLNAEETP
+379 SPVALLRLNAEETP
-393 DVEETPNVEETPD
+393 DVEETPG
-406 VEETPN
+406 
-412 VEETPAPVENDG
+412 VEETPAPVENNG
-424 LQTINLEELA
+424 LQTINLEELTQ
-434 ESWDATAN
+434 EWDKTAN
-442 PMTVVLAE
+442 PMTVALAE

-458 AHFKLA
+458 AHLKLA
-464 EITLGEG
+464 EVTLGEG
-471 AYLRGNS
+471 AYLEGS
-478 GSRVPTPEDFY
+478 GSWESIVSPSFAEEE
-489 SGVGDTLPA
+489 GDALPA
-498 GSRGRFHI
+498 GSRARLYL
-506 PLSVPSKIPDGQ
+506 PLSVSAAIPDGQ
-518 LTVTLYGGS
+518 LTVTIYEGGS
-527 LAEGTPLSSN
+527 AEGTLLSSN
-537 VITKDWETGRT
+537 VKTRDWEAGKT
-548 YDVEIP
+548 YRIWLP

-564 TVTASIR
+564 TVTALIR
-571 TTEGSTAT
+571 TTVGNTET
-579 VEKTYEILTEAN
+579 VEKTYDISTEAN
-591 EENSAFTYVTSP
+591 EKNSAFTYVTSP

-652 RDLMSISDGLPAAEG
+652 RDLMSISDGLPTITG

-683 LVAVS
+683 LAAVS

-704 DAEGVELRG
+704 DAEGVILRG

-758 ILSDGT
+758 ILSGGT

-804 QYNGTTWSKVET
+804 QYNGTTWNKVET
-816 ADISG
+816 ANISG
-821 SLEVASGNANG
+821 SLEVASGNADG
-832 ELLLMAGKN
+832 KLLLMAGKN
-841 NYDPYLWKGSSATEL
+841 NYDPYLWDGSSATKL
-856 SLDGLYFNNKNT
+856 SLEGLHLNNANSAQSR
-868 FHNYLFFGL
+868 FFGL

-883 YALVNGSGEGRKYYA
+883 YALVNGSGEGRNYLA

-939 DGVTAVSGV
+939 DGVTALSGV

-1082 YSEANWKK
+1082 YSEENWKK
-1090 LASTYEQGI
+1090 LVAAYEQGI

-1132 DHAGQIEVAV
+1132 DHAGRIEVAV

-1176 SENGYDWENTG
+1176 RENGYDWENTG

-1193 YLAGVKPVDQTKA
+1193 YLAGVKPVNQTKA

-1281 SAWGSSSIVDV
+1281 SAWGSSSIVNV

-1400 ISPEMD
+1400 ISPKMD

-1447 LTSISKTTEGGA
+1447 LTSISETTEGGA

-1549 TGGKRFLEVTTTHL
+1549 TGGKRFLELTTTHL
-1563 STFVVLPVEVVDM
+1563 STFVALPVEVVDM

-1596 NSILTGTGETTFSP
+1596 NGILTGTGETTFSP

>member
-1 MLKKRK
+1 MKKK
-7 FLSILLVLSLL
+7 ILSLL
-18 CSLCAPGALA
+18 LAVSLLLSLCSPAAMA
-28 VEPTEKQ
+28 ASSVT
-35 IKIVIDL
+35 IVIDL
-42 RTYTGAVSGQF
+42 TNYAGEVSGKLIGKPIEAQ
-53 KIAGNTYEI
+53 KRNEIVISGTGYVLATTISLGEDITCSWNVEGLDSGYLTYDENSHLSAI
-62 KAGELNEYI
+62 KL
-71 VNEKFQTE
+71 
-79 GGGGYTSIGTSTVT
+79 
-93 LDDFSPSGYK
+93 SPSGTKNVITVVDSKLEVTRTSRSTLMGSRGWNGATVVLTPVFEK
-103 GWTVSGTASNGEL
+103 GE
-116 NQYLHEHEDTGKY
+116 
-129 VLSYSNKEE
+129 
-138 KTFITIQGNKLSFKM
+138 
-153 TSMSRILNSD
+153 
-163 YGLGGGSTIILA
+163 
-175 PAPAESTYS
+175 YS
-184 ATVSVAQ
+184 ATVNVKDA
-191 EGRGTAE
+191 GKGTAGAFSIGGE
-198 ALKGTVAD
+198 T
-206 QYVLAAMGAEGYA
+206 YRLAAMGADGYA
-219 FDYWLAEGSSDRI
+219 FDYWLAGESSSPI
-232 YDNPYT
+232 YENPYT
-238 VNLTKNTN
+238 VTLTENTN

-254 RVPTVENAGHGTA
+254 RVPTVNAETNGTA
-267 SFSYVNSSNGADQY
+267 AFTYENSSGGADQY
-281 TLTATPDELYMFDYW
+281 TLTATPDELYVFDYW

-314 LPDEDMPEDGGEAEQ
+314 LPDEDMPEDGGEAE
-329 PAESPEPAPSEPETT
+329 PAPSEPETT
-344 APPEEDA
+344 APPEEAADGTETPPDETGA
-351 GEAEPPAESTEPAP
+351 PTEEPAPAEPAP

-373 AEAAVP
+373 AEAAAP
-379 SPAALLRLNAEETP
+379 SPVALLRLNAEETP
-393 DVEETPNVEETPD
+393 DVEETP
-406 VEETPN
+406 
-412 VEETPAPVENDG
+412 APVENNG
-424 LQTINLEELA
+424 LQAINLEELTQD
-434 ESWDATAN
+434 WDKTAN
-442 PMTVVLAE
+442 PMTVALAE

-464 EITLGEG
+464 EVTLGEG
-471 AYLRGNS
+471 AYLEGSAFS
-478 GSRVPTPEDFY
+478 GITVNPSFAGKE
-489 SGVGDTLPA
+489 GDTLPA
-498 GSRGRFHI
+498 GSRARLYL

-527 LAEGTPLSSN
+527 SAEGTPLSSN
-537 VITKDWETGRT
+537 VITRDWETGKT
-548 YDVEIP
+548 YDVKIP

-559 YTDKL
+559 DTEQL
-564 TVTASIR
+564 TVTAYIR
-571 TTEGSTAT
+571 TAAGTTVTA
-579 VEKTYEILTEAN
+579 VKTYEISTEAS
-591 EENSAFTYVTSP
+591 EKNSAFTYVTSP

-652 RDLMSISDGLPAAEG
+652 RDLMSISDGLPTITG

-683 LVAVS
+683 LAAVS
-688 EVGKKIDKV
+688 EVGKEIDKV

-704 DAEGVELRG
+704 DAEGVSLRG

-758 ILSDGT
+758 ILSGGT

-804 QYNGTTWSKVET
+804 QYNGTTWNKVET
-816 ADISG
+816 ANISG
-821 SLEVASGNANG
+821 SLEVASGNADG
-832 ELLLMAGKN
+832 KLLLMAGKN
-841 NYDPYLWKGSSATEL
+841 NYDPYLWDGSSATKL

-883 YALVNGSGEGRKYYA
+883 YALVNGSGEGRNYLA
-898 GNGYDGS
+898 VNGYNGS
-905 YVYKWNGEKWVYQ
+905 YVYKWDGKKWVYQ

-924 DPNEDPNDLSKKIRP
+924 DPNEDPNDLNKKIRP
-939 DGVTAVSGV
+939 DGVTALSGV

-1032 ARMPGKDI
+1032 ARMPGKGI
-1040 TLYAKWTE
+1040 MLYAKWTE

-1067 LDNLEKAFNKYKESD
+1067 LDNLEKAFNKYKKSD

-1090 LASTYEQGI
+1090 LVAAYEQGI

-1132 DHAGQIEVAV
+1132 DHAGRIKVAV

-1176 SENGYDWENTG
+1176 RENGYDWENTG

-1193 YLAGVKPVDQTKA
+1193 YLAGVKPVNQTKA

-1254 SWQMSDGEV
+1254 NWQMSDGEV

-1281 SAWGSSSIVDV
+1281 TAWGSSSIVNV

-1362 VKPEANVDKDGNAK
+1362 VKPGANVDKDGNAK

-1459 VTVTVAAGKAENAGG
+1459 VTVTVAVGKAENAGG

-1549 TGGKRFLEVTTTHL
+1549 TGGKRFLELTTTHL
-1563 STFVVLPVEVVDM
+1563 STFVALPVEVVDM

-1596 NSILTGTGETTFSP
+1596 NGILTGTGETTFSP

>member
-1 MLKKRK
+1 M
-7 FLSILLVLSLL
+7 
-18 CSLCAPGALA
+18 
-28 VEPTEKQ
+28 
-35 IKIVIDL
+35 
-42 RTYTGAVSGQF
+42 
-53 KIAGNTYEI
+53 
-62 KAGELNEYI
+62 
-71 VNEKFQTE
+71 
-79 GGGGYTSIGTSTVT
+79 
-93 LDDFSPSGYK
+93 
-103 GWTVSGTASNGEL
+103 
-116 NQYLHEHEDTGKY
+116 
-129 VLSYSNKEE
+129 
-138 KTFITIQGNKLSFKM
+138 
-153 TSMSRILNSD
+153 
-163 YGLGGGSTIILA
+163 
-175 PAPAESTYS
+175 
-184 ATVSVAQ
+184 
-191 EGRGTAE
+191 
-198 ALKGTVAD
+198 
-206 QYVLAAMGAEGYA
+206 
-219 FDYWLAEGSSDRI
+219 
-232 YDNPYT
+232 
-238 VNLTKNTN
+238 
-246 FTAYFRER
+246 
-254 RVPTVENAGHGTA
+254 
-267 SFSYVNSSNGADQY
+267 
-281 TLTATPDELYMFDYW
+281 
-296 SWEGVPTGAE
+296 
-306 NSAPEEQV
+306 
-314 LPDEDMPEDGGEAEQ
+314 
-329 PAESPEPAPSEPETT
+329 
-344 APPEEDA
+344 
-351 GEAEPPAESTEPAP
+351 
-365 DGAEDATG
+365 
-373 AEAAVP
+373 
-379 SPAALLRLNAEETP
+379 EETP
-393 DVEETPNVEETPD
+393 GVEES
-406 VEETPN
+406 
-412 VEETPAPVENDG
+412 PAPVENNG
-424 LQTINLEELA
+424 LQTINLEELTRD
-434 ESWDATAN
+434 WDETAN
-442 PMTVVLAE
+442 PMTVALAE
-450 GMENVTFT
+450 GMESVTFT

-464 EITLGEG
+464 EVTLGEG
-471 AYLRGNS
+471 AYLKGS
-478 GSRVPTPEDFY
+478 GS
-489 SGVGDTLPA
+489 SGITVNPSFAEKEGDTLPA
-498 GSRGRFHI
+498 GSRAQLYL

-527 LAEGTPLSSN
+527 LAEGAPLSSN
-537 VITKDWETGRT
+537 VITQDWEAGKT
-548 YDVEIP
+548 YCIWLP

-564 TVTASIR
+564 TVTASVR
-571 TTEGSTAT
+571 TNAGTTET
-579 VEKTYEILTEAN
+579 VEKTYEISTEAN
-591 EENSAFTYVTSP
+591 EANSAFTYVTSP
-603 NVPAGTGG
+603 NVPAGTEG

-683 LVAVS
+683 LAAVS
-688 EVGKKIDKV
+688 EVGKEIDKV
-697 TTPGYPS
+697 TSPGYVSAP
-704 DAEGVELRG
+704 EGTQVRG
-713 AHFLYRYDGTSWS
+713 GHFLYRYNGTSWS
-726 QVDASCF
+726 QVEDSCF
-733 SDYQKI
+733 SDYQKNSSGPDYSI
-739 YNQEA
+739 PRLYNEA
-744 YNLNQPRDPGDAVV
+744 LV

-764 VWQNKYHWNGT
+764 VWQYRGHWDGMQWIENDV
-775 KWEKNEHEF
+775 EF
-784 NSLYRVSDTEI
+784 NSFYRVSDTEI
-795 YAGAADGLY
+795 YAGSDEGLY
-804 QYNGTTWSKVET
+804 QYNGTAWSKVET
-816 ADISG
+816 AGISG
-821 SLEVASGNANG
+821 SLEVASGNADG
-832 ELLLMAGKN
+832 KLLLMAGKN
-841 NYDPYLWKGSSATEL
+841 NYDPYLWDGSSATKL
-856 SLDGLYFNNKNT
+856 SLEGLHLNNANSAQSR
-868 FHNYLFFGL
+868 FFGL

-883 YALVNGSGEGRKYYA
+883 YALVNGSGEGRNYLA
-898 GNGYDGS
+898 VNGYDGS
-905 YVYKWNGEKWVYQ
+905 YVYKWDGKKWVYQ

-939 DGVTAVSGV
+939 DGVTALSGV

-1032 ARMPGKDI
+1032 ARMPGKGI
-1040 TLYAKWTE
+1040 MLYAKWTE

-1067 LDNLEKAFNKYKESD
+1067 LDNLEKAFNKYKKSD
-1082 YSEANWKK
+1082 YSEVNWKK
-1090 LASTYEQGI
+1090 LVAAYEQGI

-1132 DHAGQIEVAV
+1132 DHAGRIEVAV

-1193 YLAGVKPVDQTKA
+1193 YLAGVKPVNQTKA

-1254 SWQMSDGEV
+1254 NWQMSDGEV

-1281 SAWGSSSIVDV
+1281 TAWGSSSIVNV

-1309 DDEVLEANEVYM
+1309 DDEALEANEVYM

-1400 ISPEMD
+1400 ISPKMD

-1459 VTVTVAAGKAENAGG
+1459 VTVTVAVGKAENAGG

-1549 TGGKRFLEVTTTHL
+1549 TGGKRFLEVATTHL
-1563 STFVVLPVEVVDM
+1563 STFVALPVEVVDM

-1596 NSILTGTGETTFSP
+1596 NGILTGTGETTFSP
-1610 NGPMTRSMLVT
+1610 NGTMTRSMLVT

-1697 SLQDFADGADTSAWA
+1697 NLQDFADGTDTSAWA

>member
-1 MLKKRK
+1 MKKK
-7 FLSILLVLSLL
+7 ILSLL
-18 CSLCAPGALA
+18 LAVSLLLSLCSPAAMA
-28 VEPTEKQ
+28 VSSVT
-35 IKIVIDL
+35 IVIDL
-42 RTYTGAVSGQF
+42 TNYAGEVSGKLIGKPIEAQ
-53 KIAGNTYEI
+53 KRNEIVISGTGYVLATTISLGEDITCSWNVEGLDSGYLTYDKNSHLSAI
-62 KAGELNEYI
+62 KL
-71 VNEKFQTE
+71 
-79 GGGGYTSIGTSTVT
+79 
-93 LDDFSPSGYK
+93 SPSGTKNVITVVDSKLEVTRTSRSTLMGSRGWNGATVVLTPVFEK
-103 GWTVSGTASNGEL
+103 GE
-116 NQYLHEHEDTGKY
+116 
-129 VLSYSNKEE
+129 
-138 KTFITIQGNKLSFKM
+138 
-153 TSMSRILNSD
+153 
-163 YGLGGGSTIILA
+163 
-175 PAPAESTYS
+175 YS
-184 ATVSVAQ
+184 ATVNVKDA
-191 EGRGTAE
+191 GKGTAGAFSIGGE
-198 ALKGTVAD
+198 T
-206 QYVLAAMGAEGYA
+206 YRLAAMGADGYA
-219 FDYWLAEGSSDRI
+219 FDHWLAGESSDPI
-232 YDNPYT
+232 YENPYT
-238 VNLTKNTN
+238 VTLTADTT
-246 FTAYFRER
+246 FTAYFRKR
-254 RVPTVENAGHGTA
+254 RVPTVNAETNGTA
-267 SFSYVNSSNGADQY
+267 AFTYENSSGGADQY
-281 TLTATPDELYMFDYW
+281 TLTATPDELYVFDYW

-306 NSAPEEQV
+306 NSAPEEQA
-314 LPDEDMPEDGGEAEQ
+314 LPDEDMPEDGGEA
-329 PAESPEPAPSEPETT
+329 EPAPSEPETT
-344 APPEEDA
+344 APPEEAADGTETPPDETGA
-351 GEAEPPAESTEPAP
+351 PTEEPAPAEPAP

-373 AEAAVP
+373 AEAAAP
-379 SPAALLRLNAEETP
+379 SPVALLRLNAEETP
-393 DVEETPNVEETPD
+393 DVEETPG
-406 VEETPN
+406 
-412 VEETPAPVENDG
+412 VEETPAPVENNG
-424 LQTINLEELA
+424 LQTINLEELTQ
-434 ESWDATAN
+434 EWDKTAN
-442 PMTVVLAE
+442 PMTVALAE

-458 AHFKLA
+458 AHLKLA
-464 EITLGEG
+464 EVTLGEG
-471 AYLRGNS
+471 AYLEGS
-478 GSRVPTPEDFY
+478 GSWESIVSPSFAEEE
-489 SGVGDTLPA
+489 GDALPA
-498 GSRGRFHI
+498 GSRARLYL
-506 PLSVPSKIPDGQ
+506 PLSVSAAIPDGQ
-518 LTVTLYGGS
+518 LTVTIYEGGS
-527 LAEGTPLSSN
+527 AEGTLLSSN
-537 VITKDWETGRT
+537 VKTRDWEAGKT
-548 YDVEIP
+548 YRIWLP

-564 TVTASIR
+564 TVTALIR
-571 TTEGSTAT
+571 TTVGNTET
-579 VEKTYEILTEAN
+579 VEKTYDISTEAN
-591 EENSAFTYVTSP
+591 EKNSAFTYVTSP

-652 RDLMSISDGLPAAEG
+652 RDLMSISDGLPTITG

-683 LVAVS
+683 LAAVS

-704 DAEGVELRG
+704 DAEGVILRG

-758 ILSDGT
+758 ILSGGT

-804 QYNGTTWSKVET
+804 QYNGTTWNKVET
-816 ADISG
+816 ANISG
-821 SLEVASGNANG
+821 SLEVASGNADG
-832 ELLLMAGKN
+832 KLLLMAGKN
-841 NYDPYLWKGSSATEL
+841 NYDPYLWDGSSATKL
-856 SLDGLYFNNKNT
+856 SLEGLHLNNANSAQSR
-868 FHNYLFFGL
+868 FFGL

-883 YALVNGSGEGRKYYA
+883 YALVNGSGEGRNYLA

-939 DGVTAVSGV
+939 DGVTALSGV

-1082 YSEANWKK
+1082 YSEENWKK
-1090 LASTYEQGI
+1090 LVAAYEQGI

-1132 DHAGQIEVAV
+1132 DHAGRIEVAV

-1176 SENGYDWENTG
+1176 RENGYDWENTG

-1193 YLAGVKPVDQTKA
+1193 YLAGVKPVNQTKA

-1281 SAWGSSSIVDV
+1281 SAWGSSSIVNV

-1400 ISPEMD
+1400 ISPKMD

-1447 LTSISKTTEGGA
+1447 LTSISETTEGGA

-1549 TGGKRFLEVTTTHL
+1549 TGGKRFLELTTTHL
-1563 STFVVLPVEVVDM
+1563 STFVALPVEVVDM

-1596 NSILTGTGETTFSP
+1596 NGILTGTGETTFSP

-1741 AEVAAILMRLLESK
+1741 AEVATILMRLLESK

>member
-1 MLKKRK
+1 MKKK
-7 FLSILLVLSLL
+7 ILSLL
-18 CSLCAPGALA
+18 LAVSLLLSLCSPAAMA
-28 VEPTEKQ
+28 VSSVT
-35 IKIVIDL
+35 IVIDL
-42 RTYTGAVSGQF
+42 TNYAGEVSGKLIGKPIEAQ
-53 KIAGNTYEI
+53 KRNEIVISGTGYVLATTISLGEDITCSWNVEGLDSGYLTYDKNSHLSAI
-62 KAGELNEYI
+62 KL
-71 VNEKFQTE
+71 
-79 GGGGYTSIGTSTVT
+79 
-93 LDDFSPSGYK
+93 SPSGTKNVITVVDSKLEVTRTSRSTLMGSRGWNGATVVLTPVFEK
-103 GWTVSGTASNGEL
+103 GE
-116 NQYLHEHEDTGKY
+116 
-129 VLSYSNKEE
+129 
-138 KTFITIQGNKLSFKM
+138 
-153 TSMSRILNSD
+153 
-163 YGLGGGSTIILA
+163 
-175 PAPAESTYS
+175 YS
-184 ATVSVAQ
+184 ATVNVKDA
-191 EGRGTAE
+191 GKGTAGAFSIGGE
-198 ALKGTVAD
+198 T
-206 QYVLAAMGAEGYA
+206 YRLAAMGADGYA
-219 FDYWLAEGSSDRI
+219 FDHWLAGESSDPI
-232 YDNPYT
+232 YENPYT
-238 VNLTKNTN
+238 VTLTADTT
-246 FTAYFRER
+246 FTAYFRKR
-254 RVPTVENAGHGTA
+254 RVPTVNAETNGTA
-267 SFSYVNSSNGADQY
+267 AFTYENSSGGADQY
-281 TLTATPDELYMFDYW
+281 TLTATPDELYVFDYW

-306 NSAPEEQV
+306 NSAPEEQA
-314 LPDEDMPEDGGEAEQ
+314 LPDEDMPEDGGEA
-329 PAESPEPAPSEPETT
+329 EPAPSEPETT
-344 APPEEDA
+344 APPEEAADGTETPPDETGA
-351 GEAEPPAESTEPAP
+351 PTEEPAPAEPAP

-373 AEAAVP
+373 AEAAAP
-379 SPAALLRLNAEETP
+379 SPVALLSLYA
-393 DVEETPNVEETPD
+393 
-406 VEETPN
+406 
-412 VEETPAPVENDG
+412 EETPAPVENNG
-424 LQTINLEELA
+424 LQTINLEELTQ
-434 ESWDATAN
+434 EWDKTAN
-442 PMTVVLAE
+442 PMTVALAE

-458 AHFKLA
+458 AHLKLA
-464 EITLGEG
+464 EVTLGEG
-471 AYLRGNS
+471 AYLEGS
-478 GSRVPTPEDFY
+478 GSWESIVSPSFAEEE
-489 SGVGDTLPA
+489 GDALPA
-498 GSRGRFHI
+498 GSRARLYL
-506 PLSVPSKIPDGQ
+506 PLSVSAAIPDGQ
-518 LTVTLYGGS
+518 LTVTIYEGGS
-527 LAEGTPLSSN
+527 AEGTLLSSN
-537 VITKDWETGRT
+537 VKTRDWEAGKT
-548 YDVEIP
+548 YRIWLP

-564 TVTASIR
+564 TVTALIR
-571 TTEGSTAT
+571 TTVGNTET
-579 VEKTYEILTEAN
+579 VEKTYDISTEAN
-591 EENSAFTYVTSP
+591 EKNSAFTYVTSP

-652 RDLMSISDGLPAAEG
+652 RDLMSISDGLPTITG

-683 LVAVS
+683 LAAVS

-704 DAEGVELRG
+704 DAEGVILRG

-758 ILSDGT
+758 ILSGGT

-804 QYNGTTWSKVET
+804 QYNGTTWNKVET
-816 ADISG
+816 ANISG
-821 SLEVASGNANG
+821 SLEVASGNADG
-832 ELLLMAGKN
+832 KLLLMAGKN
-841 NYDPYLWKGSSATEL
+841 NYDPYLWDGSSATKL
-856 SLDGLYFNNKNT
+856 SLEGLHLNNANSAQSR
-868 FHNYLFFGL
+868 FFGL

-883 YALVNGSGEGRKYYA
+883 YALVNGSGEGRNYLA
-898 GNGYDGS
+898 VNGYDGS
-905 YVYKWNGEKWVYQ
+905 YVYKWDGKKWVYQ

-939 DGVTAVSGV
+939 DGVTALSGV

-1032 ARMPGKDI
+1032 ARMPGKGI
-1040 TLYAKWTE
+1040 MLYAKWTE

-1067 LDNLEKAFNKYKESD
+1067 LDNLEKAFNKYKKSD

-1090 LASTYEQGI
+1090 LVAAYEQGI

-1132 DHAGQIEVAV
+1132 DHAGRIKVAV

-1176 SENGYDWENTG
+1176 RENGYDWENTG

-1193 YLAGVKPVDQTKA
+1193 YLAGVKPVNQTKA

-1281 SAWGSSSIVDV
+1281 TAWGSSSIVNV

-1362 VKPEANVDKDGNAK
+1362 VKPGANVDKDGNAK

-1447 LTSISKTTEGGA
+1447 LTSISETTEGGA

-1549 TGGKRFLEVTTTHL
+1549 TGGKRFLELTTTHL
-1563 STFVVLPVEVVDM
+1563 STFVALPVEVVDM

-1596 NSILTGTGETTFSP
+1596 NGILTGTGETTFSP

>member
-1 MLKKRK
+1 MKKK
-7 FLSILLVLSLL
+7 ILSLL
-18 CSLCAPGALA
+18 LAVSLLLSLCSPAAMA
-28 VEPTEKQ
+28 VSSVT
-35 IKIVIDL
+35 IVIDL
-42 RTYTGAVSGQF
+42 TNYAGEVSGKLIGKPIEAQ
-53 KIAGNTYEI
+53 KRNEIVSSGTGYVLATTISLGEDITCSWNVEGLDSGYLTYDKNSHLSAI
-62 KAGELNEYI
+62 KL
-71 VNEKFQTE
+71 
-79 GGGGYTSIGTSTVT
+79 
-93 LDDFSPSGYK
+93 SPSGTKNVITVVDSKLEVTRTSRSTLMGSRGWNGATVVLTPVFEK
-103 GWTVSGTASNGEL
+103 GE
-116 NQYLHEHEDTGKY
+116 
-129 VLSYSNKEE
+129 
-138 KTFITIQGNKLSFKM
+138 
-153 TSMSRILNSD
+153 
-163 YGLGGGSTIILA
+163 
-175 PAPAESTYS
+175 YS
-184 ATVSVAQ
+184 ATVNVKDA
-191 EGRGTAE
+191 GKGTAGAFSIGGE
-198 ALKGTVAD
+198 T
-206 QYVLAAMGAEGYA
+206 YRLAAMGADGYA
-219 FDYWLAEGSSDRI
+219 FDHWLAGESSDPI
-232 YDNPYT
+232 YENPYT
-238 VNLTKNTN
+238 VTLTADTT
-246 FTAYFRER
+246 FTAYFRKR
-254 RVPTVENAGHGTA
+254 RVPTVNAETNGTA
-267 SFSYVNSSNGADQY
+267 AFTYENSSGGADQY
-281 TLTATPDELYMFDYW
+281 TLTATPDELYVFDYW

-306 NSAPEEQV
+306 NSAPEEQA
-314 LPDEDMPEDGGEAEQ
+314 LPDEDMPEDGGEA
-329 PAESPEPAPSEPETT
+329 EPAPSEPETT
-344 APPEEDA
+344 APPEEAADGTETPPDETGA
-351 GEAEPPAESTEPAP
+351 PTEEPAPAEPAP

-373 AEAAVP
+373 AEAAAP
-379 SPAALLRLNAEETP
+379 SPVALLRLNAEETP
-393 DVEETPNVEETPD
+393 DVEETPG
-406 VEETPN
+406 
-412 VEETPAPVENDG
+412 VEETPAPVENNG
-424 LQTINLEELA
+424 LQTINLEELTQ
-434 ESWDATAN
+434 EWDKTAN
-442 PMTVVLAE
+442 PMTVALAE

-458 AHFKLA
+458 AHLKLA
-464 EITLGEG
+464 EVTLGEG
-471 AYLRGNS
+471 AYLEGS
-478 GSRVPTPEDFY
+478 GSWESIVSPSFAEEE
-489 SGVGDTLPA
+489 GDALPA
-498 GSRGRFHI
+498 GSRARLYL
-506 PLSVPSKIPDGQ
+506 PLSVSAAIPDGQ
-518 LTVTLYGGS
+518 LTVTIYEGGS
-527 LAEGTPLSSN
+527 AEGTLLSSN
-537 VITKDWETGRT
+537 VKTRDWEAGKT
-548 YDVEIP
+548 YRIWLP

-564 TVTASIR
+564 TVTALIR
-571 TTEGSTAT
+571 TTVGNTET
-579 VEKTYEILTEAN
+579 VEKTYDISTEAN
-591 EENSAFTYVTSP
+591 EKNSAFTYVTSP

-652 RDLMSISDGLPAAEG
+652 RDLMSISDGLPTITG

-683 LVAVS
+683 LAAVS

-704 DAEGVELRG
+704 DAEGVILRG

-758 ILSDGT
+758 ILSGGT

-804 QYNGTTWSKVET
+804 QYNGTTWNKVET
-816 ADISG
+816 ANISG
-821 SLEVASGNANG
+821 SLEVASGNADG
-832 ELLLMAGKN
+832 KLLLMAGKN
-841 NYDPYLWKGSSATEL
+841 NYDPYLWDGSSATKL
-856 SLDGLYFNNKNT
+856 SLEGLHLNNANSAQSR
-868 FHNYLFFGL
+868 FFGL

-883 YALVNGSGEGRKYYA
+883 YALVNGSGEGRNYLA

-939 DGVTAVSGV
+939 DGVTALSGV

-1082 YSEANWKK
+1082 YSEENWKK
-1090 LASTYEQGI
+1090 LVAAYEQGI

-1132 DHAGQIEVAV
+1132 DHAGRIEVAV

-1176 SENGYDWENTG
+1176 RENGYDWENTG

-1193 YLAGVKPVDQTKA
+1193 YLAGVKPVNQTKA

-1281 SAWGSSSIVDV
+1281 SAWGSSSIVNV

-1400 ISPEMD
+1400 ISPKMD

-1447 LTSISKTTEGGA
+1447 LTSISETTEGGA

-1549 TGGKRFLEVTTTHL
+1549 TGGKRFLELTTTHL
-1563 STFVVLPVEVVDM
+1563 STFVALPVEVVDM

-1596 NSILTGTGETTFSP
+1596 NGILTGTGETTFSP

-1697 SLQDFADGADTSAWA
+1697 NLQDFADGADTSAWA

>member
-1 MLKKRK
+1 MKKK
-7 FLSILLVLSLL
+7 ILSLL
-18 CSLCAPGALA
+18 LAVSLLLSLCSPAAMA
-28 VEPTEKQ
+28 VSSVT
-35 IKIVIDL
+35 IVIDL
-42 RTYTGAVSGQF
+42 TNYAGEVSGKLIGKPIEAQ
-53 KIAGNTYEI
+53 KRNEIVISGTGYVLATTISLGEDITCSWNVEGLDSGYLTYDKNSHLSAI
-62 KAGELNEYI
+62 KL
-71 VNEKFQTE
+71 
-79 GGGGYTSIGTSTVT
+79 
-93 LDDFSPSGYK
+93 SPSGTKNVITVVDSKLEVTRTSRSTLMGSRGWNGATVVLTPVFEK
-103 GWTVSGTASNGEL
+103 GE
-116 NQYLHEHEDTGKY
+116 
-129 VLSYSNKEE
+129 
-138 KTFITIQGNKLSFKM
+138 
-153 TSMSRILNSD
+153 
-163 YGLGGGSTIILA
+163 
-175 PAPAESTYS
+175 YS
-184 ATVSVAQ
+184 ATVNVKDA
-191 EGRGTAE
+191 GKGTAGAFSIGGE
-198 ALKGTVAD
+198 T
-206 QYVLAAMGAEGYA
+206 YRLAAMGADGYA
-219 FDYWLAEGSSDRI
+219 FDHWLAGESSDPI
-232 YDNPYT
+232 YENPYT
-238 VNLTKNTN
+238 VTLTADTT
-246 FTAYFRER
+246 FTAYFRKR
-254 RVPTVENAGHGTA
+254 RVPTVNAETNGTA
-267 SFSYVNSSNGADQY
+267 AFTYENSSGGADQY
-281 TLTATPDELYMFDYW
+281 TLTATPDELYVFDYW

-306 NSAPEEQV
+306 NSAPEEQA
-314 LPDEDMPEDGGEAEQ
+314 LPDEDMPEDGGEA
-329 PAESPEPAPSEPETT
+329 EPAPSEPETT
-344 APPEEDA
+344 APPEEAADGTETPPDETGA
-351 GEAEPPAESTEPAP
+351 PTEEPAPAEPAP

-373 AEAAVP
+373 AEAAAP
-379 SPAALLRLNAEETP
+379 SPVALLRLNAEETP
-393 DVEETPNVEETPD
+393 DVEETP
-406 VEETPN
+406 
-412 VEETPAPVENDG
+412 APVENNG
-424 LQTINLEELA
+424 LQTINLEELTQ
-434 ESWDATAN
+434 EWDKTAN
-442 PMTVVLAE
+442 PMTVALAE

-458 AHFKLA
+458 AHLKLA
-464 EITLGEG
+464 EVTLGEG
-471 AYLRGNS
+471 AYLEGS
-478 GSRVPTPEDFY
+478 GSWESIVSPSFAEEE
-489 SGVGDTLPA
+489 GDALPA
-498 GSRGRFHI
+498 GSRARLYL
-506 PLSVPSKIPDGQ
+506 PLSVSAAIPDGQ
-518 LTVTLYGGS
+518 LTVTIYEGGS
-527 LAEGTPLSSN
+527 AEGTLLSSN
-537 VITKDWETGRT
+537 VKTRDWEAGKT
-548 YDVEIP
+548 YRIWLP

-564 TVTASIR
+564 TVTALIR
-571 TTEGSTAT
+571 TTVGNTET
-579 VEKTYEILTEAN
+579 VEKTYDISTEAN
-591 EENSAFTYVTSP
+591 EKNSAFTYVTSP

-652 RDLMSISDGLPAAEG
+652 RDLMSISDGLPTITG

-683 LVAVS
+683 LAAVS

-704 DAEGVELRG
+704 DAEGVILRG

-758 ILSDGT
+758 ILSGGT

-804 QYNGTTWSKVET
+804 QYNGTTWNKVET
-816 ADISG
+816 ANISG
-821 SLEVASGNANG
+821 SLEVASGNADG
-832 ELLLMAGKN
+832 KLLLMAGKN
-841 NYDPYLWKGSSATEL
+841 NYDPYLWDGSSATKL
-856 SLDGLYFNNKNT
+856 SLEGLHLNNANSAQSR
-868 FHNYLFFGL
+868 FFGL

-883 YALVNGSGEGRKYYA
+883 YALVNGSGEGRNYLA

-939 DGVTAVSGV
+939 DGVTALSGV

-1082 YSEANWKK
+1082 YSEENWKK
-1090 LASTYEQGI
+1090 LVAAYEQGI

-1132 DHAGQIEVAV
+1132 DHAGRIEVAV

-1176 SENGYDWENTG
+1176 RENGYDWENTG

-1193 YLAGVKPVDQTKA
+1193 YLAGVKPVNQTKA

-1281 SAWGSSSIVDV
+1281 SAWGSSSIVNV

-1400 ISPEMD
+1400 ISPKMD

-1447 LTSISKTTEGGA
+1447 LTSISETTEGGA

-1549 TGGKRFLEVTTTHL
+1549 TGGKRFLELTTTHL
-1563 STFVVLPVEVVDM
+1563 STFVALPVEVVDM

-1596 NSILTGTGETTFSP
+1596 NGILTGTGETTFSP

-1697 SLQDFADGADTSAWA
+1697 NLQDFADGTDTSAWA

>member
-393 DVEETPNVEETPD
+393 DVEETPGVEETPD

-883 YALVNGSGEGRKYYA
+883 YALVNGSGEGRNYYA

-939 DGVTAVSGV
+939 DGVTALSGV

-1090 LASTYEQGI
+1090 LVAAYEQGI

-1132 DHAGQIEVAV
+1132 DHAGRIEVAV

-1176 SENGYDWENTG
+1176 RENGYDWENTG

-1193 YLAGVKPVDQTKA
+1193 YLAGVKPVNQTKA

-1281 SAWGSSSIVDV
+1281 SAWGSSSIVNV

-1400 ISPEMD
+1400 ISPKMD

-1447 LTSISKTTEGGA
+1447 LTSISETTEGGA

-1549 TGGKRFLEVTTTHL
+1549 TGGKRFLELTTTHL
-1563 STFVVLPVEVVDM
+1563 STFVALPVEVVDM

-1596 NSILTGTGETTFSP
+1596 NGILTGTGETTFSP

>member
-1 MLKKRK
+1 M
-7 FLSILLVLSLL
+7 
-18 CSLCAPGALA
+18 
-28 VEPTEKQ
+28 
-35 IKIVIDL
+35 
-42 RTYTGAVSGQF
+42 
-53 KIAGNTYEI
+53 
-62 KAGELNEYI
+62 
-71 VNEKFQTE
+71 
-79 GGGGYTSIGTSTVT
+79 
-93 LDDFSPSGYK
+93 
-103 GWTVSGTASNGEL
+103 
-116 NQYLHEHEDTGKY
+116 
-129 VLSYSNKEE
+129 
-138 KTFITIQGNKLSFKM
+138 
-153 TSMSRILNSD
+153 
-163 YGLGGGSTIILA
+163 
-175 PAPAESTYS
+175 
-184 ATVSVAQ
+184 
-191 EGRGTAE
+191 
-198 ALKGTVAD
+198 
-206 QYVLAAMGAEGYA
+206 
-219 FDYWLAEGSSDRI
+219 
-232 YDNPYT
+232 
-238 VNLTKNTN
+238 
-246 FTAYFRER
+246 
-254 RVPTVENAGHGTA
+254 
-267 SFSYVNSSNGADQY
+267 
-281 TLTATPDELYMFDYW
+281 
-296 SWEGVPTGAE
+296 
-306 NSAPEEQV
+306 
-314 LPDEDMPEDGGEAEQ
+314 
-329 PAESPEPAPSEPETT
+329 
-344 APPEEDA
+344 
-351 GEAEPPAESTEPAP
+351 
-365 DGAEDATG
+365 
-373 AEAAVP
+373 
-379 SPAALLRLNAEETP
+379 EETP
-393 DVEETPNVEETPD
+393 GVEETPNVEETPS
-406 VEETPN
+406 VEES
-412 VEETPAPVENDG
+412 PAPVENNG
-424 LQTINLEELA
+424 LQTINLEELTQ
-434 ESWDATAN
+434 EWDKTAN
-442 PMTVVLAE
+442 PMTVALAE

-464 EITLGEG
+464 EVTLGEG
-471 AYLRGNS
+471 AYLEGS
-478 GSRVPTPEDFY
+478 GSWESIVSPSFAEEE
-489 SGVGDTLPA
+489 GDTLPA
-498 GSRGRFHI
+498 GSRARLYL
-506 PLSVPSKIPDGQ
+506 PLSVSAAIPDGQ
-518 LTVTLYGGS
+518 LTVTIYEGGS
-527 LAEGTPLSSN
+527 AEGTPLSSN
-537 VITKDWETGRT
+537 VKTQDWEAGKT
-548 YDVEIP
+548 YRIWLP

-564 TVTASIR
+564 TVTALIR
-571 TTEGSTAT
+571 TTVGNTET
-579 VEKTYEILTEAN
+579 VEKTYDISTEAN
-591 EENSAFTYVTSP
+591 EKNSAFTYVTSP

-652 RDLMSISDGLPAAEG
+652 RDLMSISDGLPTITG

-683 LVAVS
+683 LAAVS
-688 EVGKKIDKV
+688 EVGKEIDKV

-704 DAEGVELRG
+704 DAEGVSLRG

-758 ILSDGT
+758 ILSGGT

-804 QYNGTTWSKVET
+804 QYNGTAWNKVET
-816 ADISG
+816 ANISG
-821 SLEVASGNANG
+821 SLEVASGNADG
-832 ELLLMAGKN
+832 KLLLMAGKN
-841 NYDPYLWKGSSATEL
+841 NYDPYLWDGSSATKL
-856 SLDGLYFNNKNT
+856 SLDGLYFNSKNT

-883 YALVNGSGEGRKYYA
+883 YALVNGSGEGRNYIA
-898 GNGYDGS
+898 VNGYDGS
-905 YVYKWNGEKWVYQ
+905 YVYKWDGKKWVYQ

-939 DGVTAVSGV
+939 DGVTALSGV

-1032 ARMPGKDI
+1032 ARMPGKGI
-1040 TLYAKWTE
+1040 MLYAKWTE

-1067 LDNLEKAFNKYKESD
+1067 LDNLEKAFNKYKKSD

-1090 LASTYEQGI
+1090 LVAAYEQGI

-1132 DHAGQIEVAV
+1132 DHAGRIKVAV

-1193 YLAGVKPVDQTKA
+1193 YLAGVKPVNQTKA

-1254 SWQMSDGEV
+1254 NWQMSDGEV

-1281 SAWGSSSIVDV
+1281 TAWGSSSIVNV

-1362 VKPEANVDKDGNAK
+1362 VKPGANVDKDGNAK

-1386 MIENAVEGEAEIIA
+1386 MIKNAVEGEAEIIA

-1459 VTVTVAAGKAENAGG
+1459 VTVTVAVGKAENAGG

-1549 TGGKRFLEVTTTHL
+1549 TGGKRFLEVATTHL
-1563 STFVVLPVEVVDM
+1563 STFVALPVEVVDM

-1610 NGPMTRSMLVT
+1610 NGTMTRSMLVT

-1697 SLQDFADGADTSAWA
+1697 NLQDFADGADTSAWA

-1741 AEVAAILMRLLESK
+1741 AEVATILMRLLESK

>member
-1 MLKKRK
+1 MKKK
-7 FLSILLVLSLL
+7 ILSLL
-18 CSLCAPGALA
+18 LAVSLLLSLCSPAAMA
-28 VEPTEKQ
+28 VSSVT
-35 IKIVIDL
+35 IVIDL
-42 RTYTGAVSGQF
+42 TNYAGEVSGKLIGKPIEAQ
-53 KIAGNTYEI
+53 KRNEIVISGTGYVLATTISLGEDITCSWNVEGLDSGYLTYDKNSHLSAI
-62 KAGELNEYI
+62 KL
-71 VNEKFQTE
+71 
-79 GGGGYTSIGTSTVT
+79 
-93 LDDFSPSGYK
+93 SPSGTKNVITVVDSKLEVTRTSRSTLMGSRGWNGATVVLTPVFEK
-103 GWTVSGTASNGEL
+103 GE
-116 NQYLHEHEDTGKY
+116 
-129 VLSYSNKEE
+129 
-138 KTFITIQGNKLSFKM
+138 
-153 TSMSRILNSD
+153 
-163 YGLGGGSTIILA
+163 
-175 PAPAESTYS
+175 YS
-184 ATVSVAQ
+184 ATVNVKDA
-191 EGRGTAE
+191 GKGTAGAFSIGGE
-198 ALKGTVAD
+198 T
-206 QYVLAAMGAEGYA
+206 YRLAAMGADGYA
-219 FDYWLAEGSSDRI
+219 FDHWLAGESSDPI
-232 YDNPYT
+232 YENPYT
-238 VNLTKNTN
+238 VTLTADTT
-246 FTAYFRER
+246 FTAYFRKR
-254 RVPTVENAGHGTA
+254 RVPTVNAETNGTA
-267 SFSYVNSSNGADQY
+267 AFTYENSSGGADQY
-281 TLTATPDELYMFDYW
+281 TLTATPDELYVFDYW

-306 NSAPEEQV
+306 NSAPEEQA
-314 LPDEDMPEDGGEAEQ
+314 LPDEDMPEDGGEA
-329 PAESPEPAPSEPETT
+329 EPAPSEPETT
-344 APPEEDA
+344 APPEEAADGTETPPDETGA
-351 GEAEPPAESTEPAP
+351 PTEEPAPAEPAP

-373 AEAAVP
+373 AEAAAP
-379 SPAALLRLNAEETP
+379 SPVALLRLNAEETP
-393 DVEETPNVEETPD
+393 DVEETPG
-406 VEETPN
+406 
-412 VEETPAPVENDG
+412 VEETPAPVENNG
-424 LQTINLEELA
+424 LQTINLEELTQ
-434 ESWDATAN
+434 EWDKTAN
-442 PMTVVLAE
+442 PMTVALAE

-458 AHFKLA
+458 AHLKLA
-464 EITLGEG
+464 EVTLGEG
-471 AYLRGNS
+471 AYLEGS
-478 GSRVPTPEDFY
+478 GSWESIVSPSFAEEE
-489 SGVGDTLPA
+489 GDALPA
-498 GSRGRFHI
+498 GSRARLYL
-506 PLSVPSKIPDGQ
+506 PLSVSAAIPDGQ
-518 LTVTLYGGS
+518 LTVTIYEGGS
-527 LAEGTPLSSN
+527 AEGTLLSSN
-537 VITKDWETGRT
+537 VKTRDWEAGKT
-548 YDVEIP
+548 YRIWLP

-564 TVTASIR
+564 TVTALIR
-571 TTEGSTAT
+571 TTVGNTET
-579 VEKTYEILTEAN
+579 VEKTYDISTEAN
-591 EENSAFTYVTSP
+591 EKNSAFTYVTSP

-652 RDLMSISDGLPAAEG
+652 RDLMSISDGLPTITG

-683 LVAVS
+683 LAAVS
-688 EVGKKIDKV
+688 EVGKEIDKV

-704 DAEGVELRG
+704 DAEGVILRG

-764 VWQNKYHWNGT
+764 VWQNKYHWDGTQWLENGV
-775 KWEKNEHEF
+775 EF
-784 NSLYRVSDTEI
+784 NSFYRVSDQKI
-795 YAGAADGLY
+795 YAGSDEGLY
-804 QYNGTTWSKVET
+804 QYNGTAWSKVET
-816 ADISG
+816 ANISG
-821 SLEVASGNANG
+821 SLEVASGNADG
-832 ELLLMAGKN
+832 KLLLMAGKN
-841 NYDPYLWKGSSATEL
+841 NYDPYLWDGSSATKL
-856 SLDGLYFNNKNT
+856 SLEGLHLNNANSAQSR
-868 FHNYLFFGL
+868 FFGL

-883 YALVNGSGEGRKYYA
+883 YALVNGSGEGRNYLA

-939 DGVTAVSGV
+939 DGVTALSGV

-1090 LASTYEQGI
+1090 LVVAYEQGI

-1596 NSILTGTGETTFSP
+1596 NGILTGTGETTFSP

-1741 AEVAAILMRLLESK
+1741 AEVATILMRLLESK

>member
-1 MLKKRK
+1 MGSRGWNGATV
-7 FLSILLVLSLL
+7 VLT
-18 CSLCAPGALA
+18 P
-28 VEPTEKQ
+28 VFEK
-35 IKIVIDL
+35 
-42 RTYTGAVSGQF
+42 
-53 KIAGNTYEI
+53 
-62 KAGELNEYI
+62 GE
-71 VNEKFQTE
+71 
-79 GGGGYTSIGTSTVT
+79 
-93 LDDFSPSGYK
+93 
-103 GWTVSGTASNGEL
+103 
-116 NQYLHEHEDTGKY
+116 
-129 VLSYSNKEE
+129 
-138 KTFITIQGNKLSFKM
+138 
-153 TSMSRILNSD
+153 
-163 YGLGGGSTIILA
+163 
-175 PAPAESTYS
+175 YS
-184 ATVSVAQ
+184 ATVNVKDA
-191 EGRGTAE
+191 GKGTAGAFSIGGE
-198 ALKGTVAD
+198 T
-206 QYVLAAMGAEGYA
+206 YRLAAMGADGYA
-219 FDYWLAEGSSDRI
+219 FDHWLAGESSDPI
-232 YDNPYT
+232 YENPYT
-238 VNLTKNTN
+238 VTLTADTT
-246 FTAYFRER
+246 FTAYFRKR
-254 RVPTVENAGHGTA
+254 RVPTVNAETNGTA
-267 SFSYVNSSNGADQY
+267 AFTYENSSGGADQY
-281 TLTATPDELYMFDYW
+281 TLTATPDELYVFDYW

-306 NSAPEEQV
+306 NSAPEEQA
-314 LPDEDMPEDGGEAEQ
+314 LPDEDMPEDGGEA
-329 PAESPEPAPSEPETT
+329 EPAPSEPETT
-344 APPEEDA
+344 APPEEAADGTETPPDETGA
-351 GEAEPPAESTEPAP
+351 PTEEPAPAEPAP

-373 AEAAVP
+373 AEAAAP
-379 SPAALLRLNAEETP
+379 SPVALLRLNAEETP
-393 DVEETPNVEETPD
+393 DVEETPG
-406 VEETPN
+406 
-412 VEETPAPVENDG
+412 VEETPAPVENNG
-424 LQTINLEELA
+424 LQTINLEELTQ
-434 ESWDATAN
+434 EWDKTAN
-442 PMTVVLAE
+442 PMTVALAE

-458 AHFKLA
+458 AHLKLA
-464 EITLGEG
+464 EVTLGEG
-471 AYLRGNS
+471 AYLEGS
-478 GSRVPTPEDFY
+478 GSWESIVSPSFAEEE
-489 SGVGDTLPA
+489 GDALPA
-498 GSRGRFHI
+498 GSRARLYL
-506 PLSVPSKIPDGQ
+506 PLSVSAAIPDGQ
-518 LTVTLYGGS
+518 LTVTIYEGGS
-527 LAEGTPLSSN
+527 AEGTLLSSN
-537 VITKDWETGRT
+537 VKTRDWEAGKT
-548 YDVEIP
+548 YRIWLP

-559 YTDKL
+559 YTEKL
-564 TVTASIR
+564 TVTALIR
-571 TTEGSTAT
+571 TTVGNTET
-579 VEKTYEILTEAN
+579 VEKTYDISTEAN
-591 EENSAFTYVTSP
+591 EKNSAFTYVTSP

-652 RDLMSISDGLPAAEG
+652 RDLMSISDGLPTITG

-683 LVAVS
+683 LAAVS

-704 DAEGVELRG
+704 DAEGVILRG

-758 ILSDGT
+758 ILSGGT

-775 KWEKNEHEF
+775 KWEKNEHELIF
-784 NSLYRVSDTEI
+784 FYVLWYTEI
-795 YAGAADGLY
+795 YSGAADGLY
-804 QYNGTTWSKVET
+804 QYNGTTWNKVET
-816 ADISG
+816 ANISG
-821 SLEVASGNANG
+821 SLEVASGNADG
-832 ELLLMAGKN
+832 KLLLMAGKN
-841 NYDPYLWKGSSATEL
+841 NYDPYLWDGSSATKL
-856 SLDGLYFNNKNT
+856 SLEGLHLNNANSAQSR
-868 FHNYLFFGL
+868 FFGL

-883 YALVNGSGEGRKYYA
+883 YALVNGSGEGRNYLA

-939 DGVTAVSGV
+939 DGVTALSGV

-1082 YSEANWKK
+1082 YSEENWKK
-1090 LASTYEQGI
+1090 LVAAYEQGI

-1132 DHAGQIEVAV
+1132 DHAGRIEVAV

-1176 SENGYDWENTG
+1176 RENGYDWENTG

-1193 YLAGVKPVDQTKA
+1193 YLAGVKPVNQTKA

-1281 SAWGSSSIVDV
+1281 SAWGSSSIVNV

-1400 ISPEMD
+1400 ISPKMD

-1447 LTSISKTTEGGA
+1447 LTSISETTEGGA

-1549 TGGKRFLEVTTTHL
+1549 TGGKRFLELTTTHL
-1563 STFVVLPVEVVDM
+1563 STFVALPVEVVDM

-1596 NSILTGTGETTFSP
+1596 NGILTGTGETTFSP

>member
-1 MLKKRK
+1 MKKK
-7 FLSILLVLSLL
+7 ILSLL
-18 CSLCAPGALA
+18 LAVSLLLSLCSPAAMA
-28 VEPTEKQ
+28 VSSVT
-35 IKIVIDL
+35 IVIDL
-42 RTYTGAVSGQF
+42 TNYAGEVSGKLIGKPIEAQ
-53 KIAGNTYEI
+53 KRNEIVISGTGYVLATTISLGEDITCSWNVEGLDSGYLTYDKNSHLSAI
-62 KAGELNEYI
+62 KL
-71 VNEKFQTE
+71 
-79 GGGGYTSIGTSTVT
+79 
-93 LDDFSPSGYK
+93 SPSGTKNVITVVDSKLEVTRTSRSTLMGSRGWNGATVVLTPVFEK
-103 GWTVSGTASNGEL
+103 GE
-116 NQYLHEHEDTGKY
+116 
-129 VLSYSNKEE
+129 
-138 KTFITIQGNKLSFKM
+138 
-153 TSMSRILNSD
+153 
-163 YGLGGGSTIILA
+163 
-175 PAPAESTYS
+175 YS
-184 ATVSVAQ
+184 ATVNVKDA
-191 EGRGTAE
+191 GKGTAGAFSIGGE
-198 ALKGTVAD
+198 T
-206 QYVLAAMGAEGYA
+206 YRLAAMGADGYA
-219 FDYWLAEGSSDRI
+219 FDHWLAGESSDPI
-232 YDNPYT
+232 YENPYT
-238 VNLTKNTN
+238 VTLTADTT
-246 FTAYFRER
+246 FTAYFRKR
-254 RVPTVENAGHGTA
+254 RVPTVNAETNGTA
-267 SFSYVNSSNGADQY
+267 AFTYENSSGGADQY
-281 TLTATPDELYMFDYW
+281 TLTATPDELYVFDYW

-306 NSAPEEQV
+306 NSAPEEQA
-314 LPDEDMPEDGGEAEQ
+314 LPDEDMPEDGGEA
-329 PAESPEPAPSEPETT
+329 EPAPSEPETT
-344 APPEEDA
+344 APPEEAADGTETPPDETGA
-351 GEAEPPAESTEPAP
+351 PTEEPAPAEPAP

-373 AEAAVP
+373 AEAAAP
-379 SPAALLRLNAEETP
+379 SPVALLRLNAEETP
-393 DVEETPNVEETPD
+393 DVEETPG
-406 VEETPN
+406 
-412 VEETPAPVENDG
+412 VEETPAPVENNG
-424 LQTINLEELA
+424 LQTINLEELTQ
-434 ESWDATAN
+434 EWDKTAN
-442 PMTVVLAE
+442 PMTVALAE

-458 AHFKLA
+458 AHLKLA
-464 EITLGEG
+464 EVTLGEG
-471 AYLRGNS
+471 AYLEGS
-478 GSRVPTPEDFY
+478 GSWESIVSPSFAEEE
-489 SGVGDTLPA
+489 GDALPA
-498 GSRGRFHI
+498 GSRARLYL
-506 PLSVPSKIPDGQ
+506 PLSVSAAIPDGQ
-518 LTVTLYGGS
+518 LTVTIYEGGS
-527 LAEGTPLSSN
+527 AEGTLLSSN
-537 VITKDWETGRT
+537 VKTRDWEAGKT
-548 YDVEIP
+548 YRIWLP

-564 TVTASIR
+564 TVTALIR
-571 TTEGSTAT
+571 TTVGNTET
-579 VEKTYEILTEAN
+579 VEKTYDISTEAN
-591 EENSAFTYVTSP
+591 EKNSAFTYVTSP

-652 RDLMSISDGLPAAEG
+652 RDLMSISDGLPTITG

-683 LVAVS
+683 LAAVS

-704 DAEGVELRG
+704 DAEGVILRG

-758 ILSDGT
+758 ILSGGT

-804 QYNGTTWSKVET
+804 QYNGTTWNKVET
-816 ADISG
+816 ANISG
-821 SLEVASGNANG
+821 SLEVASGNADG
-832 ELLLMAGKN
+832 KLLLMAGKN
-841 NYDPYLWKGSSATEL
+841 NYDPYLWDGSSATKL
-856 SLDGLYFNNKNT
+856 SLEGLHLNNANSAQSR
-868 FHNYLFFGL
+868 FFGL

-883 YALVNGSGEGRKYYA
+883 YALVNGSGEGRNYLA

-939 DGVTAVSGV
+939 DGVTALSGV

-1082 YSEANWKK
+1082 YSEENWKK
-1090 LASTYEQGI
+1090 LVAAYEQGI

-1132 DHAGQIEVAV
+1132 DHAGRIEVAV

-1176 SENGYDWENTG
+1176 RENGYDWENTG

-1193 YLAGVKPVDQTKA
+1193 YLAGVKPVNQTKA

-1281 SAWGSSSIVDV
+1281 SAWGSSSIVNV

-1400 ISPEMD
+1400 ISPKMD

-1447 LTSISKTTEGGA
+1447 LTSISETTEGGA

-1549 TGGKRFLEVTTTHL
+1549 TGGKRFLELTTTHL
-1563 STFVVLPVEVVDM
+1563 STFVALPVEVVDM

-1596 NSILTGTGETTFSP
+1596 NGILTGTGETTFSP

>member
-1 MLKKRK
+1 MKKK
-7 FLSILLVLSLL
+7 ILSLL
-18 CSLCAPGALA
+18 LAVSLLLSLCSPAAMA
-28 VEPTEKQ
+28 VSSVT
-35 IKIVIDL
+35 IVIDL
-42 RTYTGAVSGQF
+42 TNYAGEVSGKLIGKPIEAQ
-53 KIAGNTYEI
+53 KRNEIVISGTGYVLATTISLGEDITCSWNVEGLDSGYLTYDKNSHLSAI
-62 KAGELNEYI
+62 KL
-71 VNEKFQTE
+71 
-79 GGGGYTSIGTSTVT
+79 
-93 LDDFSPSGYK
+93 SPSGTKNVITVVDSKLEVTRTSRSTLMGSRGWNGATVVLTPVFEK
-103 GWTVSGTASNGEL
+103 GE
-116 NQYLHEHEDTGKY
+116 
-129 VLSYSNKEE
+129 
-138 KTFITIQGNKLSFKM
+138 
-153 TSMSRILNSD
+153 
-163 YGLGGGSTIILA
+163 
-175 PAPAESTYS
+175 YS
-184 ATVSVAQ
+184 ATVNVKDA
-191 EGRGTAE
+191 GKGTAGAFSIGGE
-198 ALKGTVAD
+198 T
-206 QYVLAAMGAEGYA
+206 YRLAAMGADGYA
-219 FDYWLAEGSSDRI
+219 FDHWLAGESSDPI
-232 YDNPYT
+232 YENPYT
-238 VNLTKNTN
+238 VTLTADTT
-246 FTAYFRER
+246 FTAYFRKR
-254 RVPTVENAGHGTA
+254 RVPTVNAETNGTA
-267 SFSYVNSSNGADQY
+267 AFTYENSSGGADQY
-281 TLTATPDELYMFDYW
+281 TLTATPDELYVFDYW

-306 NSAPEEQV
+306 NSAPEEQA
-314 LPDEDMPEDGGEAEQ
+314 LPDEDMPEDGGEA
-329 PAESPEPAPSEPETT
+329 EPAPSEPETT
-344 APPEEDA
+344 APPEEAADGTETPPDETGA
-351 GEAEPPAESTEPAP
+351 PTEEPAPAEPAP

-373 AEAAVP
+373 AEAAAP
-379 SPAALLRLNAEETP
+379 SPVALLRLNAEETP
-393 DVEETPNVEETPD
+393 DVEETPG
-406 VEETPN
+406 
-412 VEETPAPVENDG
+412 VEETPAPVENNG
-424 LQTINLEELA
+424 LQTINLEELTQ
-434 ESWDATAN
+434 EWDKTAN
-442 PMTVVLAE
+442 PMTVALAE

-458 AHFKLA
+458 AHLKLA
-464 EITLGEG
+464 EVTLGEG
-471 AYLRGNS
+471 AYLEGS
-478 GSRVPTPEDFY
+478 GSWESIVSPSFAEEE
-489 SGVGDTLPA
+489 GDALPA
-498 GSRGRFHI
+498 GSRARLYL
-506 PLSVPSKIPDGQ
+506 PLSVSAAIPDGQ
-518 LTVTLYGGS
+518 LTVTIYEGGS
-527 LAEGTPLSSN
+527 AEGTLLSSN
-537 VITKDWETGRT
+537 VKTRDWEAGKT
-548 YDVEIP
+548 YRIWLP

-564 TVTASIR
+564 TVTALIR
-571 TTEGSTAT
+571 TTVGNTET
-579 VEKTYEILTEAN
+579 VEKTYDISTEAN
-591 EENSAFTYVTSP
+591 EKNSAFTYVTSP

-652 RDLMSISDGLPAAEG
+652 RDLMSISDGLPTITG

-683 LVAVS
+683 LAAVS
-688 EVGKKIDKV
+688 EVGKEIDKV

-704 DAEGVELRG
+704 DAEGVILRG

-758 ILSDGT
+758 ILSGGT

-804 QYNGTTWSKVET
+804 QYNGTTWNKVET
-816 ADISG
+816 ANISG
-821 SLEVASGNANG
+821 SLEVASGNADG
-832 ELLLMAGKN
+832 KLLLMAGKN
-841 NYDPYLWKGSSATEL
+841 NYDPYLWDGSSATKL
-856 SLDGLYFNNKNT
+856 SLEGLHLNNANSAQSR
-868 FHNYLFFGL
+868 FFGL

-883 YALVNGSGEGRKYYA
+883 YALVNGSGEGRNYLA

-939 DGVTAVSGV
+939 DGVTALSGV

-1082 YSEANWKK
+1082 YSEENWKK
-1090 LASTYEQGI
+1090 LVAAYEQGI

-1132 DHAGQIEVAV
+1132 DHAGRIEVAV

-1176 SENGYDWENTG
+1176 RENGYDWENTG

-1193 YLAGVKPVDQTKA
+1193 YLAGVKPVNQTKA

-1281 SAWGSSSIVDV
+1281 SAWGSSSIVNV

-1400 ISPEMD
+1400 ISPKMD

-1447 LTSISKTTEGGA
+1447 LTSISETTEGGA

-1549 TGGKRFLEVTTTHL
+1549 TGGKRFLELTTTHL
-1563 STFVVLPVEVVDM
+1563 STFVALPVEVVDM

-1596 NSILTGTGETTFSP
+1596 NGILTGTGETTFSP

>member
-1 MLKKRK
+1 MKKK
-7 FLSILLVLSLL
+7 ILSLL
-18 CSLCAPGALA
+18 LAVSLLLSLCSPAAMA
-28 VEPTEKQ
+28 ASSVT
-35 IKIVIDL
+35 IVIDL
-42 RTYTGAVSGQF
+42 TNYAGEVSGKLIGKPIEAQ
-53 KIAGNTYEI
+53 KRNEIVISGTGYVLATTISLGEDITCSWNVEGLDSGYLTYDENSHLSAI
-62 KAGELNEYI
+62 KL
-71 VNEKFQTE
+71 
-79 GGGGYTSIGTSTVT
+79 
-93 LDDFSPSGYK
+93 SPSGKKNVITVVDSKLEVTRTSRSTLMGSRGWNGATVVLTPVFEK
-103 GWTVSGTASNGEL
+103 GE
-116 NQYLHEHEDTGKY
+116 
-129 VLSYSNKEE
+129 
-138 KTFITIQGNKLSFKM
+138 
-153 TSMSRILNSD
+153 
-163 YGLGGGSTIILA
+163 
-175 PAPAESTYS
+175 YS
-184 ATVSVAQ
+184 ATVNVKDA
-191 EGRGTAE
+191 GKGTAGAFSIGGE
-198 ALKGTVAD
+198 T
-206 QYVLAAMGAEGYA
+206 YRLAAMGADGYA
-219 FDYWLAEGSSDRI
+219 FDYWLAGESSSPI
-232 YDNPYT
+232 YENPYT
-238 VNLTKNTN
+238 VTLTENTN

-254 RVPTVENAGHGTA
+254 RVPTVNAETNGTA
-267 SFSYVNSSNGADQY
+267 AFTYENSSGGADQY
-281 TLTATPDELYMFDYW
+281 TLTATPDELYVFDYW

-306 NSAPEEQV
+306 NSAPEEQA
-314 LPDEDMPEDGGEAEQ
+314 LPDEDMPEDGGEAEP

-344 APPEEDA
+344 APPEEAADGTETPPDETGA
-351 GEAEPPAESTEPAP
+351 PTEEPAPAEPAP

-373 AEAAVP
+373 AEAAAP

-393 DVEETPNVEETPD
+393 DVEETPG

-412 VEETPAPVENDG
+412 VEETPGVEESPAPVENNG
-424 LQTINLEELA
+424 LQTINLEELTRD
-434 ESWDATAN
+434 WDETAN
-442 PMTVVLAE
+442 PMTVALAE
-450 GMENVTFT
+450 GMESVTFT

-464 EITLGEG
+464 EVTLGEG
-471 AYLRGNS
+471 AYLKGS
-478 GSRVPTPEDFY
+478 GS
-489 SGVGDTLPA
+489 SGITVNPSFAEKEGDTLPA
-498 GSRGRFHI
+498 GSRAQLYL

-527 LAEGTPLSSN
+527 LAEGAPLSSN
-537 VITKDWETGRT
+537 VITQDWEAGKT
-548 YDVEIP
+548 YCIWLP

-564 TVTASIR
+564 TVTASVR
-571 TTEGSTAT
+571 TNAGTTET
-579 VEKTYEILTEAN
+579 VEKTYEISTEAN
-591 EENSAFTYVTSP
+591 EANSAFTYVTSP
-603 NVPAGTGG
+603 NVPAGTEG

-683 LVAVS
+683 LAAVS
-688 EVGKKIDKV
+688 EVGKEIDKV
-697 TTPGYPS
+697 TSPGYVSAP
-704 DAEGVELRG
+704 EGTQVRG
-713 AHFLYRYDGTSWS
+713 GHFLYRYNGTSWS
-726 QVDASCF
+726 QVEDSCF
-733 SDYQKI
+733 SDYQKNSSGPDYSI
-739 YNQEA
+739 PRLYNEA
-744 YNLNQPRDPGDAVV
+744 LV

-764 VWQNKYHWNGT
+764 VWQYRGHWDGMQWIENDV
-775 KWEKNEHEF
+775 EF
-784 NSLYRVSDTEI
+784 NSFYRVSDTEI
-795 YAGAADGLY
+795 YAGSDEGLY
-804 QYNGTTWSKVET
+804 QYNGTAWSKVET
-816 ADISG
+816 AGISG
-821 SLEVASGNANG
+821 SLEVASGNADG
-832 ELLLMAGKN
+832 KLLLMAGKN
-841 NYDPYLWKGSSATEL
+841 NYDPYLWDGSSATKL
-856 SLDGLYFNNKNT
+856 SLEGLHLNNANSAQSR
-868 FHNYLFFGL
+868 FFGL

-883 YALVNGSGEGRKYYA
+883 YALVNGSGEGRNYLA
-898 GNGYDGS
+898 VNGYDGS
-905 YVYKWNGEKWVYQ
+905 YVYKWDGKKWVYQ

-939 DGVTAVSGV
+939 DGVTALSGV

-1032 ARMPGKDI
+1032 ARMPGKGI
-1040 TLYAKWTE
+1040 MLYAKWTE

-1067 LDNLEKAFNKYKESD
+1067 LDNLEKAFNKYKKSD

-1090 LASTYEQGI
+1090 LVAAYEQGI

-1132 DHAGQIEVAV
+1132 DHAGRIEVAV

-1193 YLAGVKPVDQTKA
+1193 YLAGVKPVNQTKA

-1254 SWQMSDGEV
+1254 NWQMSDGEV

-1281 SAWGSSSIVDV
+1281 TAWGSSSIVNV

-1362 VKPEANVDKDGNAK
+1362 VKPGANVDKDGNAK

-1386 MIENAVEGEAEIIA
+1386 MIKNAVEGEAEIIA

-1459 VTVTVAAGKAENAGG
+1459 VTVTVAVGKAENAGG

-1549 TGGKRFLEVTTTHL
+1549 TGGKRFLEVATTHL
-1563 STFVVLPVEVVDM
+1563 STFVALPVEVVDM

-1596 NSILTGTGETTFSP
+1596 NGILTGTGETTFSP
-1610 NGPMTRSMLVT
+1610 NGTMTRSMLVT